1 MESHH
6 QKTELTPLQKAI
18 IALKE
23 ARNKIEALER
33 QKNEPI
39 AIIGMGCRFPG
50 GANSPEAFWE
60 LLSRGKEVI
69 VPVPSQRWDAEAY
82 YDENPDL
89 PNKTYA
95 RYGGFIDAV
104 DQFDPQFFGM
114 TPREAIALDPQQ
126 RLLLEVSWEAL
137 ENAGIAPQKLTG
149 TQTGVF
155 VGIGLDDYAKRQIK
169 QQIPIDAYTGS
180 GNAFCFASGRLS
192 YFLGLQGP
200 SLAIDTACSS
210 SLVTVHLACQSLRNR
225 ESNLALAGG
234 VSLML
239 SPEVTL
245 YLSKTRALSPDGRCK
260 TFDKDANGYVRGEGC
275 GIVVLKRFSDAI
287 SDGDNILGVIRGSA
301 VNQDGP
307 SSGLTVPNGAAQM
320 AVIRQALENAKVK
333 PEQISYLEAHGTGTA
348 LGDPIEVR
356 GINNVLCKDRSTD
369 NPLMVGSVKTNI
381 GHLEIAAGMASL
393 LKVILSLKN
402 QEIPP
407 HLHFKELN
415 PDLAAAATALKI
427 PTSSL
432 PWQRTEEPRRAGISA
447 FGLSGTNAHIIIEE
461 PPQLS
466 FNPSEVDRPA
476 HLLTLSAKSDDA
488 LDDLAQKWVNYL
500 EKNPQLNLADL
511 AFSAN
516 TGRGQFNHRLAILAK
531 STLEAKDSLTAFT
544 QKQPCLN
551 VFSQAVAK
559 SRQNKIAFLFTG
571 QGSQYADMGRQLYET
586 QPTFRHA
593 LEECDRLLQPY
604 LEKSL
609 LEVLYS
615 DSSLL
620 DQTAYTQPALFAIEY
635 ALYKL
640 WQSWGIKPDGVL
652 GHSVGEYVSAC
663 VAGVYSLEE
672 GIKLIAERG
681 RLMQSLPQKGAM
693 AAIFAPI
700 ETVKSVISPYGDQVE
715 IATINSSEN
724 IVISGDKEAIN
735 QIKAD
740 LESQSIEVR
749 LLKVSHAFHSGMM
762 QPILG
767 EFKVIA
773 GKITYKTPQLDWIS
787 TVTGEEISQ
796 AVTEDYWCQQVR
808 QCVQFAPA
816 IETLASQGYNLFIEI
831 GSHPILT
838 RLGQKT
844 LANPDY
850 LWLSSL
856 QRGQDDWQILLQ
868 SVAKLAVSGVN
879 IDWNGFD
886 KDYARLRLP
895 LPTYAFQKQPY
906 WLTVEAPGLRP
917 TQGTETV
924 EGQDLHQSQE
934 TETLGVPGL
943 RPTQKQNEIKAES
956 LESQLIA
963 LISKITGLNPQQ
975 LSLNVSLEADLGLDS
990 IMMTQLMNGLLSLIP
1005 EENRSQF
1012 SETFSLRHLMQVSNL
1027 QELLTILADW
1037 QQLEED
1043 NQAESLESQLIAL
1056 ISKIT
1061 GLNPQQLSLNV
1072 SLEADLGLDSIMMTQ
1087 LMNGLLSLIPE
1098 EQRSQFSE
1106 TFSLRHLMQVS
1117 NLQELLT
1124 LLQSHTSSPKPQ
1136 ISNPKPQTKNLKTQS
1151 SNLVPIL
1158 HSQIPLLMSYWSLNS
1173 NSLFTKVKIA
1183 GEFDLNIAQQAWKLL
1198 INRHPML
1205 RAQFQIPE
1213 DAACFAEYQLEVL
1226 ENPIPPEILVKDFT
1240 TLTPEEQGEKIEEE
1254 IYHWLN
1260 YNWSLTQW
1268 PLHGFSVLK
1277 LSDQIHQLFLGNEH
1291 LISDGLSNHVMMRE
1305 FLEIYRA
1312 LVAKETPNLPPTL
1325 TVEDYRKQV
1334 QLMNDWQDIEEDRA
1348 LAEYNNAVSGMSY
1361 RWQPKQQKNA
1371 QNHPLFYNQ
1380 KYVLSAETTSQL
1392 IDKTRQWRVPM
1403 NALLLGAFIKTMSQL
1418 DSKAENI
1425 VISIPTSGRIYPE
1438 VDATGVVSSF
1448 AQNLALTFAKPQ
1460 SDQDWPTFLSQIQQ
1474 IVQQHIGTGLDRAQ
1488 TRQMGTI
1495 FRDNITLENGKIP
1508 PHSLYLIQEAL
1519 KSNLYLP
1526 YTGQTHLQ
1534 TRYDT
1539 LSITD
1544 YQAGG
1549 MNATGTIDILQEI
1562 FNNRLHLFAS
1572 YDYHHF
1578 DLLLIDQLMTAYV
1591 SQIEELANLPVQDQV
1606 IIYHPSSIALNTEIE
1621 EMLRQI
1627 TSEICHWTIEED
1639 EISDDLEADLGLDSL
1654 ERIRLVTKLEGIYGK
1669 QYRQDLL
1676 NCRTLQEMAVIL
1688 APSQPSILNSYA

>member
-1 MESHH
+1 MDSHH
-6 QKTELTPLQKAI
+6 QKTELTPLQKAV

-104 DQFDPQFFGM
+104 DQFDAQFFGM

-200 SLAIDTACSS
+200 SLAIDTACST

-275 GIVVLKRFSDAI
+275 GMVVLKRFSDAI

-307 SSGLTVPNGAAQM
+307 SSGLTVPNGSAQM

-356 GINNVLCKDRSTD
+356 GINNILCKDRSTD

-415 PDLAAAATALKI
+415 PDLADAATSLKI

-488 LDDLAQKWVNYL
+488 LDDLAQKWVSYL

-511 AFSAN
+511 AFSAH

-663 VAGVYSLEE
+663 VAGVYSLED

-724 IVISGDKEAIN
+724 IVISGDQEAIN

-740 LESQSIEVR
+740 LESQSLEVR
-749 LLKVSHAFHSGMM
+749 LLQVSHAFHSGMM
-762 QPILG
+762 QPILA
-767 EFKVIA
+767 EFKAIA
-773 GKITYKTPQLDWIS
+773 AKISYKTPQLDWIS

-796 AVTEDYWCQQVR
+796 AVTDDYWCQQVR

-924 EGQDLHQSQE
+924 EEQDLHQSQE
-934 TETLGVPGL
+934 RETLGVPGL
-943 RPTQKQNEIKAES
+943 RPTQKQNETKAES

-963 LISKITGLNPQQ
+963 LISQ
-975 LSLNVSLEADLGLDS
+975 
-990 IMMTQLMNGLLSLIP
+990 
-1005 EENRSQF
+1005 
-1012 SETFSLRHLMQVSNL
+1012 
-1027 QELLTILADW
+1027 
-1037 QQLEED
+1037 
-1043 NQAESLESQLIAL
+1043 
-1056 ISKIT
+1056 IT

-1124 LLQSHTSSPKPQ
+1124 ILQSHTSSPKPQ
-1136 ISNPKPQTKNLKTQS
+1136 ISNPKPQTKNLQPQP

-1213 DAACFAEYQLEVL
+1213 DATCFADYQLEVL

-1277 LSDQIHQLFLGNEH
+1277 LSEQIHQLFLGNEH

-1312 LVAKETPNLPPTL
+1312 IVAKETPNLPPTL

-1371 QNHPLFYNQ
+1371 QKSPLFYNQ
-1380 KYVLSAETTSQL
+1380 KYLLSAETTSQL

-1403 NALLLGAFIKTMSQL
+1403 NALLLGAFLKTMSQI

-1425 VISIPTSGRIYPE
+1425 GISIPTSGRIYPE

-1448 AQNLALTFAKPQ
+1448 AQNLALSFAKPQ
-1460 SDQDWPTFLSQIQQ
+1460 SEQDWPTFLSQIQQ
-1474 IVQQHIGTGLDRAQ
+1474 TVQQHIGTGLDRAQ

-1495 FRDNITLENGKIP
+1495 FRDNITLEKGKIP
-1508 PHSLYLIQEAL
+1508 PHSLSLIQEAL

-1534 TRYDT
+1534 PQYDA

-1578 DLLLIDQLMTAYV
+1578 DLLLIEQLMTAYV

-1606 IIYHPSSIALNTEIE
+1606 LISHSSSISLNTEIE
-1621 EMLRQI
+1621 EMLRKI
-1627 TSEICHWTIEED
+1627 TSEICHWTIEE
-1639 EISDDLEADLGLDSL
+1639 EETSDDLEADLGLDSL

-1676 NCRTLQEMAVIL
+1676 NCRTLQEMAAIL
-1688 APSQPSILNSYA
+1688 APSQPSIVNSYW

>member
-1 MESHH
+1 MDSHH
-6 QKTELTPLQKAI
+6 QKTELTPLQKAV

-104 DQFDPQFFGM
+104 DQFDAQFFGM

-200 SLAIDTACSS
+200 SLAIDTACST

-275 GIVVLKRFSDAI
+275 GMVVLKRFSDAI

-307 SSGLTVPNGAAQM
+307 SSGLTVPNGSAQM

-356 GINNVLCKDRSTD
+356 GINNILCKDRSTD

-415 PDLAAAATALKI
+415 PDLADAATSLKI

-488 LDDLAQKWVNYL
+488 LDDLAQKWVSYL

-511 AFSAN
+511 AFSAH

-635 ALYKL
+635 ALYQL

-663 VAGVYSLEE
+663 VAGVYSLED

-740 LESQSIEVR
+740 LESQSLEVR
-749 LLKVSHAFHSGMM
+749 LLQVSHAFHSGMM
-762 QPILG
+762 QPILA
-767 EFKVIA
+767 EFKAIA
-773 GKITYKTPQLDWIS
+773 AKISYKTPQLDWIS

-796 AVTEDYWCQQVR
+796 AVTDDYWCQQVR

-924 EGQDLHQSQE
+924 EEQDLHQSQE
-934 TETLGVPGL
+934 RETLGVPGL
-943 RPTQKQNEIKAES
+943 RPTQKQNETKAES

-963 LISKITGLNPQQ
+963 LISQ
-975 LSLNVSLEADLGLDS
+975 
-990 IMMTQLMNGLLSLIP
+990 
-1005 EENRSQF
+1005 
-1012 SETFSLRHLMQVSNL
+1012 
-1027 QELLTILADW
+1027 
-1037 QQLEED
+1037 
-1043 NQAESLESQLIAL
+1043 
-1056 ISKIT
+1056 IT

-1124 LLQSHTSSPKPQ
+1124 ILQSHTSSPKPQ
-1136 ISNPKPQTKNLKTQS
+1136 ISNPKPQTKNLQPQP

-1213 DAACFAEYQLEVL
+1213 DATCFADYQLEVL

-1277 LSDQIHQLFLGNEH
+1277 LSEQIHQLFLGNEH

-1312 LVAKETPNLPPTL
+1312 IVAKETPNLPPTL

-1371 QNHPLFYNQ
+1371 QKFPLFYNQ
-1380 KYVLSAETTSQL
+1380 KYVLSAETTSKL

-1403 NALLLGAFIKTMSQL
+1403 NALLLGAFLKTMSQL

-1448 AQNLALTFAKPQ
+1448 AQNLALSFAKPQ
-1460 SDQDWPTFLSQIQQ
+1460 SEQDWPTFLSQIQQ
-1474 IVQQHIGTGLDRAQ
+1474 TVQQHIGTGLDRAQ

-1495 FRDNITLENGKIP
+1495 FRDNITLEKGKIP
-1508 PHSLYLIQEAL
+1508 PHSLSLIQEAL

-1534 TRYDT
+1534 PQYDA

-1578 DLLLIDQLMTAYV
+1578 DLLLIEQLMTAYV

-1606 IIYHPSSIALNTEIE
+1606 LISHSSSISLNTEIE
-1621 EMLRQI
+1621 EMLRKI
-1627 TSEICHWTIEED
+1627 TSEICHWTIEE
-1639 EISDDLEADLGLDSL
+1639 EETSDDLEADLGLDSL

-1676 NCRTLQEMAVIL
+1676 NCRTLQEMAAIL
-1688 APSQPSILNSYA
+1688 APSQPSIVNSYS

>member
-1 MESHH
+1 MDSHH
-6 QKTELTPLQKAI
+6 QKTELTPLQKAV

-60 LLSRGKEVI
+60 LLSRGKEAI

-200 SLAIDTACSS
+200 SLAIDTACST

-275 GIVVLKRFSDAI
+275 GMVVLKRFSDAI

-307 SSGLTVPNGAAQM
+307 SSGLTVPNGSAQM

-427 PTSSL
+427 PTASL

-511 AFSAN
+511 AFSAH

-635 ALYKL
+635 ALYQL

-663 VAGVYSLEE
+663 VAGVYSLED

-735 QIKAD
+735 RIKAD

-749 LLKVSHAFHSGMM
+749 LLQVSHAFHSGMM
-762 QPILG
+762 QPILA

-773 GKITYKTPQLDWIS
+773 AKISYKTPQLDWIS

-924 EGQDLHQSQE
+924 EEQDLHQSQE
-934 TETLGVPGL
+934 RETLGVPGL
-943 RPTQKQNEIKAES
+943 RPTQKQNETKAES

-963 LISKITGLNPQQ
+963 LISQ
-975 LSLNVSLEADLGLDS
+975 
-990 IMMTQLMNGLLSLIP
+990 
-1005 EENRSQF
+1005 
-1012 SETFSLRHLMQVSNL
+1012 
-1027 QELLTILADW
+1027 
-1037 QQLEED
+1037 
-1043 NQAESLESQLIAL
+1043 
-1056 ISKIT
+1056 IT

-1124 LLQSHTSSPKPQ
+1124 ILQSHTSSPKPQ
-1136 ISNPKPQTKNLKTQS
+1136 ISNPKPQTKNLKTQP

-1213 DAACFAEYQLEVL
+1213 DATCFADYQLEVL

-1240 TLTPEEQGEKIEEE
+1240 TLTPEKQGEKIEEE

-1312 LVAKETPNLPPTL
+1312 IVAKETPNLPPTL

-1371 QNHPLFYNQ
+1371 QKSPLFYNQ
-1380 KYVLSAETTSQL
+1380 KYLLSAETTSQL

-1403 NALLLGAFIKTMSQL
+1403 NALLLGAFLKTMSQL

-1448 AQNLALTFAKPQ
+1448 AQNLALSFAKPQ
-1460 SDQDWPTFLSQIQQ
+1460 SEQDWPTFLSQIQQ
-1474 IVQQHIGTGLDRAQ
+1474 TVQQHIGTGLDRAQ

-1495 FRDNITLENGKIP
+1495 FRDNITLEKGKIP
-1508 PHSLYLIQEAL
+1508 PHSLSLIQEAL

-1534 TRYDT
+1534 PQYDA

-1606 IIYHPSSIALNTEIE
+1606 IISHSSSISLNTEIE

-1676 NCRTLQEMAVIL
+1676 NCRTLQEMAAIL
-1688 APSQPSILNSYA
+1688 APSQPSILNSYR

>member
-1 MESHH
+1 
-6 QKTELTPLQKAI
+6 
-18 IALKE
+18 
-23 ARNKIEALER
+23 
-33 QKNEPI
+33 
-39 AIIGMGCRFPG
+39 MGCRFPG

-60 LLSRGKEVI
+60 LLSRGKEAI

-95 RYGGFIDAV
+95 RYGGFLDAV

-200 SLAIDTACSS
+200 SLAIDTACST

-275 GIVVLKRFSDAI
+275 GMVVLKRFSDAI

-307 SSGLTVPNGAAQM
+307 SSGLTVPNGSAQM

-356 GINNVLCKDRSTD
+356 GINNILCKDRSTD

-427 PTSSL
+427 PTASL

-551 VFSQAVAK
+551 VLSQAVAK

-724 IVISGDKEAIN
+724 IVISGDQEAIN

-762 QPILG
+762 QPILA

-773 GKITYKTPQLDWIS
+773 AKISYKTPQLDWIS

-934 TETLGVPGL
+934 RETLVAPGL
-943 RPTQKQNEIKAES
+943 RPTQKQNETKAES

-963 LISKITGLNPQQ
+963 LISQ
-975 LSLNVSLEADLGLDS
+975 
-990 IMMTQLMNGLLSLIP
+990 
-1005 EENRSQF
+1005 
-1012 SETFSLRHLMQVSNL
+1012 
-1027 QELLTILADW
+1027 
-1037 QQLEED
+1037 
-1043 NQAESLESQLIAL
+1043 
-1056 ISKIT
+1056 IT

-1124 LLQSHTSSPKPQ
+1124 IIQSHTSSPKPQ
-1136 ISNPKPQTKNLKTQS
+1136 ISNPKPQTKNLKPQP

-1213 DAACFAEYQLEVL
+1213 DATCFADYQLEVL

-1312 LVAKETPNLPPTL
+1312 IVAKETPNLPPTL

-1371 QNHPLFYNQ
+1371 QKSPLFYNQ
-1380 KYVLSAETTSQL
+1380 KYLLSAETTSQL

-1403 NALLLGAFIKTMSQL
+1403 NALLLGAFIKTMSQI

-1425 VISIPTSGRIYPE
+1425 GISIPTSGRIYPE

-1448 AQNLALTFAKPQ
+1448 AQNLALSFAKPQ
-1460 SDQDWPTFLSQIQQ
+1460 SEQDWPTFLSQIQQ
-1474 IVQQHIGTGLDRAQ
+1474 TVQQHIGTGLDRAQ

-1495 FRDNITLENGKIP
+1495 FRDNITLEKGKIP
-1508 PHSLYLIQEAL
+1508 PHSLSLIQEAL

-1534 TRYDT
+1534 PQYDA

-1606 IIYHPSSIALNTEIE
+1606 IISHSSSISLNTEIE

-1676 NCRTLQEMAVIL
+1676 NCRTLQEMAAIL
-1688 APSQPSILNSYA
+1688 APSQPSIVNSYS

>member
-1 MESHH
+1 MDSHH
-6 QKTELTPLQKAI
+6 QKTELTPLQKAV

-60 LLSRGKEVI
+60 LLSRGKEAI

-95 RYGGFIDAV
+95 RYGGFLDAV

-200 SLAIDTACSS
+200 SLAIDTACST

-275 GIVVLKRFSDAI
+275 GMVVLKRFSDAI

-307 SSGLTVPNGAAQM
+307 SSGLTVPNGSAQM

-427 PTSSL
+427 PTASL

-724 IVISGDKEAIN
+724 IVISGDQEAIN

-762 QPILG
+762 QPILA

-773 GKITYKTPQLDWIS
+773 AKISYKTPQLDWIS

-934 TETLGVPGL
+934 RETLVAPGL
-943 RPTQKQNEIKAES
+943 RPTQKQNETKAES

-963 LISKITGLNPQQ
+963 LISQ
-975 LSLNVSLEADLGLDS
+975 
-990 IMMTQLMNGLLSLIP
+990 
-1005 EENRSQF
+1005 
-1012 SETFSLRHLMQVSNL
+1012 
-1027 QELLTILADW
+1027 
-1037 QQLEED
+1037 
-1043 NQAESLESQLIAL
+1043 
-1056 ISKIT
+1056 IT

-1124 LLQSHTSSPKPQ
+1124 ILQSHTSSPKPQ
-1136 ISNPKPQTKNLKTQS
+1136 ISNPKPQTKNLKPQP

-1213 DAACFAEYQLEVL
+1213 DATCFADYQLEVL

-1312 LVAKETPNLPPTL
+1312 IVAKETPNLPPTL

-1371 QNHPLFYNQ
+1371 QKSPLFYNQ
-1380 KYVLSAETTSQL
+1380 KYLLSAETTSQL

-1403 NALLLGAFIKTMSQL
+1403 NALLLGAFLKTMSQI

-1448 AQNLALTFAKPQ
+1448 AQNLALSFAKPQ
-1460 SDQDWPTFLSQIQQ
+1460 SEQDWPTFLSQIQQ
-1474 IVQQHIGTGLDRAQ
+1474 TVQQHIGTGLDRAQ

-1495 FRDNITLENGKIP
+1495 FRDNITLEKGKIP
-1508 PHSLYLIQEAL
+1508 PHSLSLIQEAL

-1534 TRYDT
+1534 PQYDA

-1606 IIYHPSSIALNTEIE
+1606 IISHSSSISLNTEIE

-1676 NCRTLQEMAVIL
+1676 NCRTLQEMAAIL
-1688 APSQPSILNSYA
+1688 APSQPSIVNSYS

>member
-1 MESHH
+1 MDSHH
-6 QKTELTPLQKAI
+6 QKTELTPLQKAV

-104 DQFDPQFFGM
+104 DQFDAQFFGM

-200 SLAIDTACSS
+200 SLAIDTACST

-275 GIVVLKRFSDAI
+275 GMVVLKRFSDAI

-307 SSGLTVPNGAAQM
+307 SSGLTVPNGSAQM

-356 GINNVLCKDRSTD
+356 GINNILCKDRSTD

-415 PDLAAAATALKI
+415 PDLADAATSLKI

-488 LDDLAQKWVNYL
+488 LDDLAQKWVSYL

-511 AFSAN
+511 AFSAH

-544 QKQPCLN
+544 QKQPCFN

-635 ALYKL
+635 ALYQL

-663 VAGVYSLEE
+663 VAGVYSLED

-724 IVISGDKEAIN
+724 IVISGDQEAIN

-740 LESQSIEVR
+740 LESQSLEVR
-749 LLKVSHAFHSGMM
+749 LLQVSHAFHSGMM
-762 QPILG
+762 QPILA
-767 EFKVIA
+767 EFKAIA
-773 GKITYKTPQLDWIS
+773 AKISYKTPQLDWIS

-796 AVTEDYWCQQVR
+796 AVTDDYWCQQVR

-924 EGQDLHQSQE
+924 EEQDLHQSQE
-934 TETLGVPGL
+934 RETLGVPGL
-943 RPTQKQNEIKAES
+943 RPTQKQNETKAES

-963 LISKITGLNPQQ
+963 LISQ
-975 LSLNVSLEADLGLDS
+975 
-990 IMMTQLMNGLLSLIP
+990 
-1005 EENRSQF
+1005 
-1012 SETFSLRHLMQVSNL
+1012 
-1027 QELLTILADW
+1027 
-1037 QQLEED
+1037 
-1043 NQAESLESQLIAL
+1043 
-1056 ISKIT
+1056 IT

-1124 LLQSHTSSPKPQ
+1124 ILQSHTSSPKPQ
-1136 ISNPKPQTKNLKTQS
+1136 ISNPKPQTKNLQPQP

-1213 DAACFAEYQLEVL
+1213 DATCFADYQLEVL

-1277 LSDQIHQLFLGNEH
+1277 LSEQIHQLFLGNEH

-1312 LVAKETPNLPPTL
+1312 IVAKETPNLPPTL

-1334 QLMNDWQDIEEDRA
+1334 QLMNDWQDLEEDRA

-1371 QNHPLFYNQ
+1371 QKFPLFYNQ
-1380 KYVLSAETTSQL
+1380 KYVLSAETTSKL

-1403 NALLLGAFIKTMSQL
+1403 NALLLGAFLKTMSQI

-1425 VISIPTSGRIYPE
+1425 GISIPTSGRIYPE

-1448 AQNLALTFAKPQ
+1448 AQNLALSFAQPE
-1460 SDQDWPTFLSQIQQ
+1460 SEQDWPTFLSQIQQ
-1474 IVQQHIGTGLDRAQ
+1474 TVQQHIGTGLDRAQ

-1495 FRDNITLENGKIP
+1495 FRDNITLEKGKIP
-1508 PHSLYLIQEAL
+1508 PHSLSLIQEAL

-1534 TRYDT
+1534 PQYDA

-1578 DLLLIDQLMTAYV
+1578 DLLLIEQLMTAYV

-1606 IIYHPSSIALNTEIE
+1606 LISHSSSISLNTEIE
-1621 EMLRQI
+1621 EMLRKI
-1627 TSEICHWTIEED
+1627 TSEICHWTIEE
-1639 EISDDLEADLGLDSL
+1639 EETSDDLEADLGLDSL

-1676 NCRTLQEMAVIL
+1676 NCRTLQEMAAIL
-1688 APSQPSILNSYA
+1688 APSQPSIVNSYW

>member
-1 MESHH
+1 MGSHH
-6 QKTELTPLQKAI
+6 QKTELTPLQKAV

-104 DQFDPQFFGM
+104 DQFDAQFFGM

-200 SLAIDTACSS
+200 SLAIDTACST

-275 GIVVLKRFSDAI
+275 GMVVLKRFSDAI

-307 SSGLTVPNGAAQM
+307 SSGLTVPNGSAQM

-356 GINNVLCKDRSTD
+356 GINNILCKDRSTD

-427 PTSSL
+427 PTASL

-488 LDDLAQKWVNYL
+488 LDDLAQKWVSYL

-511 AFSAN
+511 AFSAH

-663 VAGVYSLEE
+663 VAGVYSLED

-724 IVISGDKEAIN
+724 IVISGDQEAIN

-740 LESQSIEVR
+740 LESQSLEVR
-749 LLKVSHAFHSGMM
+749 LLQVSHAFHSGMM
-762 QPILG
+762 QPILA
-767 EFKVIA
+767 EFKAIA
-773 GKITYKTPQLDWIS
+773 AKISYKTPQLDWIS

-796 AVTEDYWCQQVR
+796 AVTDDYWCQQVR

-924 EGQDLHQSQE
+924 EEQDLHQSQE
-934 TETLGVPGL
+934 RETLGVPGL
-943 RPTQKQNEIKAES
+943 RPTQKQNETKAES

-963 LISKITGLNPQQ
+963 LISQ
-975 LSLNVSLEADLGLDS
+975 
-990 IMMTQLMNGLLSLIP
+990 
-1005 EENRSQF
+1005 
-1012 SETFSLRHLMQVSNL
+1012 
-1027 QELLTILADW
+1027 
-1037 QQLEED
+1037 
-1043 NQAESLESQLIAL
+1043 
-1056 ISKIT
+1056 IT

-1124 LLQSHTSSPKPQ
+1124 ILQSHTSSPKPQ
-1136 ISNPKPQTKNLKTQS
+1136 ISNPKPQTKNLQPQP

-1213 DAACFAEYQLEVL
+1213 DATCFADYQLEVL

-1277 LSDQIHQLFLGNEH
+1277 LSEQIHQLFLGNEH
-1291 LISDGLSNHVMMRE
+1291 LISDGLSNHVMIRE

-1312 LVAKETPNLPPTL
+1312 IVAKETPNLPPTL

-1371 QNHPLFYNQ
+1371 QKFPLFYNQ
-1380 KYVLSAETTSQL
+1380 KYVLSGETTSKL

-1403 NALLLGAFIKTMSQL
+1403 NALLLGAFLKTMSQI

-1448 AQNLALTFAKPQ
+1448 AQNLALSFAQPE
-1460 SDQDWPTFLSQIQQ
+1460 SEQDWPTFLSQIQQ
-1474 IVQQHIGTGLDRAQ
+1474 TVQQHIGTGLDRAQ

-1495 FRDNITLENGKIP
+1495 FRDNITLEKGKIP
-1508 PHSLYLIQEAL
+1508 PHSLSLIQEAL

-1534 TRYDT
+1534 PQYDA

-1578 DLLLIDQLMTAYV
+1578 DLLLIEQLMTAYV

-1606 IIYHPSSIALNTEIE
+1606 LISHSSSISLNTEIE
-1621 EMLRQI
+1621 EMLRKI
-1627 TSEICHWTIEED
+1627 TSEICHWTIEE
-1639 EISDDLEADLGLDSL
+1639 EETSDDLEADLGLDSL

-1676 NCRTLQEMAVIL
+1676 NCRTLQEMAAIL
-1688 APSQPSILNSYA
+1688 APSQPSIVNSYW

>member
-1 MESHH
+1 MDSHH
-6 QKTELTPLQKAI
+6 QKTELTPLQKAV

-104 DQFDPQFFGM
+104 DQFDAQFFGM

-200 SLAIDTACSS
+200 SLAIDTACST

-275 GIVVLKRFSDAI
+275 GMVVLKRFSDAI

-307 SSGLTVPNGAAQM
+307 SSGLTVPNGSAQM

-356 GINNVLCKDRSTD
+356 GINNILCKDRSTD

-415 PDLAAAATALKI
+415 PDLADAATSLKI

-488 LDDLAQKWVNYL
+488 LDDLAQKWVSYL

-511 AFSAN
+511 AFSAH

-635 ALYKL
+635 ALYQL

-663 VAGVYSLEE
+663 VAGVYSLED

-724 IVISGDKEAIN
+724 IVISGDQEAIN

-740 LESQSIEVR
+740 LESQSLEVR
-749 LLKVSHAFHSGMM
+749 LLQVSHAFHSGMM
-762 QPILG
+762 QPILA
-767 EFKVIA
+767 EFKAIA
-773 GKITYKTPQLDWIS
+773 AKISYKTPQLDWIS

-796 AVTEDYWCQQVR
+796 AVTDDYWCQQVR

-924 EGQDLHQSQE
+924 EEQDLHQSQE
-934 TETLGVPGL
+934 RETLGVPGL
-943 RPTQKQNEIKAES
+943 RPTQKQNETKAES

-963 LISKITGLNPQQ
+963 LISQ
-975 LSLNVSLEADLGLDS
+975 
-990 IMMTQLMNGLLSLIP
+990 
-1005 EENRSQF
+1005 
-1012 SETFSLRHLMQVSNL
+1012 
-1027 QELLTILADW
+1027 
-1037 QQLEED
+1037 
-1043 NQAESLESQLIAL
+1043 
-1056 ISKIT
+1056 IT

-1124 LLQSHTSSPKPQ
+1124 ILQSHTSSPKPQ
-1136 ISNPKPQTKNLKTQS
+1136 ISNPKPQTKNLQPQP

-1213 DAACFAEYQLEVL
+1213 DATCFADYQLEVL

-1240 TLTPEEQGEKIEEE
+1240 TLTPEKQGEKIEEE

-1277 LSDQIHQLFLGNEH
+1277 LSEQIHQLFLGNEH

-1312 LVAKETPNLPPTL
+1312 IVAKETPNLPPTL

-1371 QNHPLFYNQ
+1371 QKFPLFYNQ
-1380 KYVLSAETTSQL
+1380 KYVLSAETTSKL

-1403 NALLLGAFIKTMSQL
+1403 NALLLGAFLKTMSQL

-1448 AQNLALTFAKPQ
+1448 AQNLALSFAQPE
-1460 SDQDWPTFLSQIQQ
+1460 SEQDWPTFLSQIQQ
-1474 IVQQHIGTGLDRAQ
+1474 TVQQHIGTGLDRAQ

-1495 FRDNITLENGKIP
+1495 FRDNITLEKGKIP
-1508 PHSLYLIQEAL
+1508 PHSLSLIQEAL

-1534 TRYDT
+1534 PQYDA

-1578 DLLLIDQLMTAYV
+1578 DLLLIEQLMTAYV

-1606 IIYHPSSIALNTEIE
+1606 LISHSSSISLNTEIE
-1621 EMLRQI
+1621 EMLRKI
-1627 TSEICHWTIEED
+1627 TSEICHWTIEE
-1639 EISDDLEADLGLDSL
+1639 EETSDDLEADLGLDSL

-1676 NCRTLQEMAVIL
+1676 NCRTLQEMAAIL
-1688 APSQPSILNSYA
+1688 APSQPSIVNSYW

>member
-1 MESHH
+1 MGSHH
-6 QKTELTPLQKAI
+6 QKTELTPLQKAV

-60 LLSRGKEVI
+60 LLSRGKEAI

-95 RYGGFIDAV
+95 RYGGFLDAV

-200 SLAIDTACSS
+200 SLAIDTACST

-275 GIVVLKRFSDAI
+275 GMVVLKRFSDAI

-307 SSGLTVPNGAAQM
+307 SSGLTVPNGSAQM

-427 PTSSL
+427 PTASL

-724 IVISGDKEAIN
+724 IVISGDQEAIN

-762 QPILG
+762 QPILA

-773 GKITYKTPQLDWIS
+773 AKISYKTPQLDWIS

-934 TETLGVPGL
+934 RETVVAPGL
-943 RPTQKQNEIKAES
+943 RPTQKQNETKAES

-963 LISKITGLNPQQ
+963 LISQ
-975 LSLNVSLEADLGLDS
+975 
-990 IMMTQLMNGLLSLIP
+990 
-1005 EENRSQF
+1005 
-1012 SETFSLRHLMQVSNL
+1012 
-1027 QELLTILADW
+1027 
-1037 QQLEED
+1037 
-1043 NQAESLESQLIAL
+1043 
-1056 ISKIT
+1056 IT

-1124 LLQSHTSSPKPQ
+1124 ILQSHTSSPKPQ
-1136 ISNPKPQTKNLKTQS
+1136 ISNPKPQTKNLQPQP

-1158 HSQIPLLMSYWSLNS
+1158 HSQLPLLMSYWSLNS

-1213 DAACFAEYQLEVL
+1213 DATCFADYQLEVL

-1312 LVAKETPNLPPTL
+1312 IVAKETPNLPPTL

-1371 QNHPLFYNQ
+1371 QKSPLFYNQ
-1380 KYVLSAETTSQL
+1380 KYLLSAETTSQL

-1403 NALLLGAFIKTMSQL
+1403 NALLLGAFLKTMSQI

-1425 VISIPTSGRIYPE
+1425 GISIPTSGRIYPE

-1448 AQNLALTFAKPQ
+1448 AQNLALSFAKPQ
-1460 SDQDWPTFLSQIQQ
+1460 SEQDWPTFLSQIQQ
-1474 IVQQHIGTGLDRAQ
+1474 TVQQHIGTGLDRAQ

-1495 FRDNITLENGKIP
+1495 FRDNITLEKGKIP
-1508 PHSLYLIQEAL
+1508 PHSLSLIQEAL

-1534 TRYDT
+1534 PQYDA

-1606 IIYHPSSIALNTEIE
+1606 IISHSSSISLNTEIE

-1676 NCRTLQEMAVIL
+1676 NCRTLQEMAAIL
-1688 APSQPSILNSYA
+1688 APSQPSIVNSYS

>member
-1 MESHH
+1 MDSHH
-6 QKTELTPLQKAI
+6 QKTELTPLQKAV

-104 DQFDPQFFGM
+104 DQFDAQFFGM

-200 SLAIDTACSS
+200 SLAIDTACST

-275 GIVVLKRFSDAI
+275 GMVVLKRFSDAI

-307 SSGLTVPNGAAQM
+307 SSGLTVPNGSAQM

-356 GINNVLCKDRSTD
+356 GINNILCKDRSTD

-415 PDLAAAATALKI
+415 PDLADAATSLKI

-488 LDDLAQKWVNYL
+488 LDDLAQKWVSYL

-511 AFSAN
+511 AFSAH

-663 VAGVYSLEE
+663 VAGVYSLED

-724 IVISGDKEAIN
+724 IVISGDQEAIN

-740 LESQSIEVR
+740 LESQSLEVR
-749 LLKVSHAFHSGMM
+749 LLQVSHAFHSGMM
-762 QPILG
+762 QPILA
-767 EFKVIA
+767 EFKAIA
-773 GKITYKTPQLDWIS
+773 AKISYKTPQLDWIS

-796 AVTEDYWCQQVR
+796 AVTDDYWCQQVR

-924 EGQDLHQSQE
+924 EEQDLHQSQE
-934 TETLGVPGL
+934 RETLGVPGL
-943 RPTQKQNEIKAES
+943 RPTQKQNETKAES

-963 LISKITGLNPQQ
+963 LISQ
-975 LSLNVSLEADLGLDS
+975 
-990 IMMTQLMNGLLSLIP
+990 
-1005 EENRSQF
+1005 
-1012 SETFSLRHLMQVSNL
+1012 
-1027 QELLTILADW
+1027 
-1037 QQLEED
+1037 
-1043 NQAESLESQLIAL
+1043 
-1056 ISKIT
+1056 IT

-1124 LLQSHTSSPKPQ
+1124 ILQSHTSSPKPQ
-1136 ISNPKPQTKNLKTQS
+1136 ISNPKPQTKNLQPQP

-1213 DAACFAEYQLEVL
+1213 DATCFADYQLEVL

-1240 TLTPEEQGEKIEEE
+1240 TLTPEKQGEKIEEE

-1277 LSDQIHQLFLGNEH
+1277 LSEQIHQLFLGNEH

-1312 LVAKETPNLPPTL
+1312 IVAKETPNLPPTL

-1334 QLMNDWQDIEEDRA
+1334 QLMNDWQDLEEDRA

-1371 QNHPLFYNQ
+1371 QKFPLFYNQ
-1380 KYVLSAETTSQL
+1380 KYVLSAETTSKL

-1403 NALLLGAFIKTMSQL
+1403 NALLLGAFLKTMSQL

-1448 AQNLALTFAKPQ
+1448 AQNLALSFAQPE
-1460 SDQDWPTFLSQIQQ
+1460 SEQDWPTFLSQIQQ
-1474 IVQQHIGTGLDRAQ
+1474 TVQQHIGTGLDRAQ

-1495 FRDNITLENGKIP
+1495 FRDNITLEKGKIP
-1508 PHSLYLIQEAL
+1508 PHSLSLIQEAL

-1534 TRYDT
+1534 PQYDA

-1578 DLLLIDQLMTAYV
+1578 DLLLIEQLMTAYV

-1606 IIYHPSSIALNTEIE
+1606 LISHSSSISFNTEIE

-1627 TSEICHWTIEED
+1627 TSEICHWTIEE
-1639 EISDDLEADLGLDSL
+1639 EETSDDLEADLGLDSL

-1676 NCRTLQEMAVIL
+1676 NCRTLQEMAAIL
-1688 APSQPSILNSYA
+1688 APSQPSIVNSYW

>member
-1 MESHH
+1 MDSHH
-6 QKTELTPLQKAI
+6 QKTELTPLQKAV

-60 LLSRGKEVI
+60 LLSRGKEAI

-275 GIVVLKRFSDAI
+275 GMVVLKRFSDAI

-356 GINNVLCKDRSTD
+356 GINNILCKDRSTD

-415 PDLAAAATALKI
+415 PDLADAATSLKI

-724 IVISGDKEAIN
+724 IVISGDQEAIN

-762 QPILG
+762 QPILA

-773 GKITYKTPQLDWIS
+773 AKISYKTPQLDWIS

-934 TETLGVPGL
+934 RETVVAPGL
-943 RPTQKQNEIKAES
+943 RPTQKQNETKAES

-963 LISKITGLNPQQ
+963 LISQ
-975 LSLNVSLEADLGLDS
+975 
-990 IMMTQLMNGLLSLIP
+990 
-1005 EENRSQF
+1005 
-1012 SETFSLRHLMQVSNL
+1012 
-1027 QELLTILADW
+1027 
-1037 QQLEED
+1037 
-1043 NQAESLESQLIAL
+1043 
-1056 ISKIT
+1056 IT

-1124 LLQSHTSSPKPQ
+1124 ILQSHTSSPKPQ
-1136 ISNPKPQTKNLKTQS
+1136 ISNPKPQTKNLKPQP

-1213 DAACFAEYQLEVL
+1213 DATCFADYQLEVL

-1312 LVAKETPNLPPTL
+1312 IVAKETPNLPPTL

-1371 QNHPLFYNQ
+1371 QKSPLFYNQ
-1380 KYVLSAETTSQL
+1380 KYLLSAETTSQL

-1403 NALLLGAFIKTMSQL
+1403 NALLLGAFLKTMSQI

-1425 VISIPTSGRIYPE
+1425 GISIPTSGRIYPE

-1448 AQNLALTFAKPQ
+1448 AQNLALSFAKPQ
-1460 SDQDWPTFLSQIQQ
+1460 SEQDWPTFLSQIQQ
-1474 IVQQHIGTGLDRAQ
+1474 TVQQHIGTGLDRAQ

-1495 FRDNITLENGKIP
+1495 FRDNITLEKGKIP
-1508 PHSLYLIQEAL
+1508 PHSLSLIQEAL

-1534 TRYDT
+1534 PQYDA

-1606 IIYHPSSIALNTEIE
+1606 IISHSSSIYLNTEIE

-1627 TSEICHWTIEED
+1627 TSEICHWTIEE
-1639 EISDDLEADLGLDSL
+1639 EEMSDDLEADLGLDSL

-1676 NCRTLQEMAVIL
+1676 NCRTLQEMAAIL
-1688 APSQPSILNSYA
+1688 APSQPSIVNSYS

>member
-1 MESHH
+1 MDSHH
-6 QKTELTPLQKAI
+6 QKTELTPLQKAV

-104 DQFDPQFFGM
+104 DQFDAQFFGM

-200 SLAIDTACSS
+200 SLAIDTACST

-275 GIVVLKRFSDAI
+275 GMVVLKRFSDAI

-307 SSGLTVPNGAAQM
+307 SSGLTVPNGSAQM

-356 GINNVLCKDRSTD
+356 GINNILCKDRSTD

-415 PDLAAAATALKI
+415 PDLADAATSLKI

-488 LDDLAQKWVNYL
+488 LDDLAQKWVSYL

-511 AFSAN
+511 AFSAH

-663 VAGVYSLEE
+663 VAGVYSLED

-724 IVISGDKEAIN
+724 IVISGDQEAIN

-740 LESQSIEVR
+740 LESQSLEVR
-749 LLKVSHAFHSGMM
+749 LLQVSHAFHSGMM
-762 QPILG
+762 QPILA
-767 EFKVIA
+767 EFKAIA
-773 GKITYKTPQLDWIS
+773 AKISYKTPQLDWIS

-796 AVTEDYWCQQVR
+796 AVTDDYWCQQVR

-924 EGQDLHQSQE
+924 EEQDLHQSQE
-934 TETLGVPGL
+934 RETLGVPGL
-943 RPTQKQNEIKAES
+943 RPTQKQNETKAES

-963 LISKITGLNPQQ
+963 LISQ
-975 LSLNVSLEADLGLDS
+975 
-990 IMMTQLMNGLLSLIP
+990 
-1005 EENRSQF
+1005 
-1012 SETFSLRHLMQVSNL
+1012 
-1027 QELLTILADW
+1027 
-1037 QQLEED
+1037 
-1043 NQAESLESQLIAL
+1043 
-1056 ISKIT
+1056 IT

-1124 LLQSHTSSPKPQ
+1124 ILQSHTSSPKPQ
-1136 ISNPKPQTKNLKTQS
+1136 ISNPKPQTKNLQPQP

-1213 DAACFAEYQLEVL
+1213 DATCFADYQLEVL

-1277 LSDQIHQLFLGNEH
+1277 LSEQIHQLFLGNEH

-1312 LVAKETPNLPPTL
+1312 IVAKETPNLPPTL

-1371 QNHPLFYNQ
+1371 QKFPLFYNQ
-1380 KYVLSAETTSQL
+1380 KYVLSAETTSKL

-1403 NALLLGAFIKTMSQL
+1403 NALLLGAFLKTMSQI

-1425 VISIPTSGRIYPE
+1425 GISIPTSGRIYPE

-1448 AQNLALTFAKPQ
+1448 AQNLALSFAKPQ
-1460 SDQDWPTFLSQIQQ
+1460 SEQDWPTFLSQIQQ
-1474 IVQQHIGTGLDRAQ
+1474 TVQQHIGTGLDRAQ

-1495 FRDNITLENGKIP
+1495 FRDNITLEKGKIP
-1508 PHSLYLIQEAL
+1508 PHSLSLIQEAL

-1534 TRYDT
+1534 PQYDA

-1578 DLLLIDQLMTAYV
+1578 DLLLIEQLMTAYV

-1606 IIYHPSSIALNTEIE
+1606 LISHSSSISLNTEIE
-1621 EMLRQI
+1621 EMLRKI
-1627 TSEICHWTIEED
+1627 TSEICHWTIEE
-1639 EISDDLEADLGLDSL
+1639 EETSDDLEADLGLDSL

-1676 NCRTLQEMAVIL
+1676 NCRTLQEMAAIL
-1688 APSQPSILNSYA
+1688 APSQPSIVNSYW

>member
-1 MESHH
+1 MDSHH
-6 QKTELTPLQKAI
+6 QKTELTPLQKAV

-104 DQFDPQFFGM
+104 DQFDAQFFGM

-200 SLAIDTACSS
+200 SLAIDTACST

-275 GIVVLKRFSDAI
+275 GMVVLKRFSDAI

-307 SSGLTVPNGAAQM
+307 SSGLTVPNGSAQM

-356 GINNVLCKDRSTD
+356 GINNILCKDRSTD

-415 PDLAAAATALKI
+415 PDLADAATSLKI

-488 LDDLAQKWVNYL
+488 LDDLAQKWVSYL

-511 AFSAN
+511 AFSAH

-635 ALYKL
+635 ALYQL

-663 VAGVYSLEE
+663 VAGVYSLED

-724 IVISGDKEAIN
+724 IVISGDQEAIN

-740 LESQSIEVR
+740 LESQSLEVR
-749 LLKVSHAFHSGMM
+749 LLQVSHAFHSGMM
-762 QPILG
+762 QPILA
-767 EFKVIA
+767 EFKAIA
-773 GKITYKTPQLDWIS
+773 AKISYKTPQLDWIS

-796 AVTEDYWCQQVR
+796 AVTDDYWCQQVR

-924 EGQDLHQSQE
+924 EEQDLHQSQE
-934 TETLGVPGL
+934 RETLGVPGL
-943 RPTQKQNEIKAES
+943 RPTQKQNETKAES

-963 LISKITGLNPQQ
+963 LISQ
-975 LSLNVSLEADLGLDS
+975 
-990 IMMTQLMNGLLSLIP
+990 
-1005 EENRSQF
+1005 
-1012 SETFSLRHLMQVSNL
+1012 
-1027 QELLTILADW
+1027 
-1037 QQLEED
+1037 
-1043 NQAESLESQLIAL
+1043 
-1056 ISKIT
+1056 IT

-1124 LLQSHTSSPKPQ
+1124 ILQSHTSSPKPQ
-1136 ISNPKPQTKNLKTQS
+1136 IYNPKPQTKNLQPQP

-1213 DAACFAEYQLEVL
+1213 DATCFADYQLEVL

-1240 TLTPEEQGEKIEEE
+1240 TLTPEKQGEKIEEE

-1277 LSDQIHQLFLGNEH
+1277 LSEQIHQLFLGNEH

-1312 LVAKETPNLPPTL
+1312 IVAKETPNLPPTL

-1371 QNHPLFYNQ
+1371 QKFPLFYNQ
-1380 KYVLSAETTSQL
+1380 KYVLSAETTSKL

-1403 NALLLGAFIKTMSQL
+1403 NALLLGAFLKTMSQL

-1448 AQNLALTFAKPQ
+1448 AQNLALSFAKPQ
-1460 SDQDWPTFLSQIQQ
+1460 SEQDWPTFLSQIQQ
-1474 IVQQHIGTGLDRAQ
+1474 TVQQHIGTGLDRAQ

-1495 FRDNITLENGKIP
+1495 FRDNITLEKGKIP
-1508 PHSLYLIQEAL
+1508 PHSLSLIQEAL

-1534 TRYDT
+1534 PQYDA

-1578 DLLLIDQLMTAYV
+1578 DLLLIEQLMTAYV

-1606 IIYHPSSIALNTEIE
+1606 LISHSSSISLNTEIE
-1621 EMLRQI
+1621 EMLRKI
-1627 TSEICHWTIEED
+1627 TSEICHWTIEE
-1639 EISDDLEADLGLDSL
+1639 EETSDDLEADLGLDSL

-1676 NCRTLQEMAVIL
+1676 NCRTLQEMAAIL
-1688 APSQPSILNSYA
+1688 APSQPSIVNSYW

>member
-1 MESHH
+1 MDSHH
-6 QKTELTPLQKAI
+6 QKTELTPLQKAV

-95 RYGGFIDAV
+95 RYGGFLDAV

-200 SLAIDTACSS
+200 SLAIDTACST

-275 GIVVLKRFSDAI
+275 GMVVLKRFSDAI

-307 SSGLTVPNGAAQM
+307 SSGLTVPNGSAQM

-356 GINNVLCKDRSTD
+356 GINNILCKDRSTD

-415 PDLAAAATALKI
+415 PDLADAATSLKI

-488 LDDLAQKWVNYL
+488 LDDLAQKWVSYL

-511 AFSAN
+511 AFSAH

-635 ALYKL
+635 ALYQL

-724 IVISGDKEAIN
+724 IVISGDQEAIN

-740 LESQSIEVR
+740 LESQSLEVR
-749 LLKVSHAFHSGMM
+749 LLQVSHAFHSGMM
-762 QPILG
+762 QPILA
-767 EFKVIA
+767 EFKAIA
-773 GKITYKTPQLDWIS
+773 AKISYKTPQLDWIS

-796 AVTEDYWCQQVR
+796 AVTDDYWCQQVR

-924 EGQDLHQSQE
+924 EEQDLHQSQE
-934 TETLGVPGL
+934 RETLGVPGL
-943 RPTQKQNEIKAES
+943 RPTQKQNETKAES

-963 LISKITGLNPQQ
+963 LISQ
-975 LSLNVSLEADLGLDS
+975 
-990 IMMTQLMNGLLSLIP
+990 
-1005 EENRSQF
+1005 
-1012 SETFSLRHLMQVSNL
+1012 
-1027 QELLTILADW
+1027 
-1037 QQLEED
+1037 
-1043 NQAESLESQLIAL
+1043 
-1056 ISKIT
+1056 IT

-1124 LLQSHTSSPKPQ
+1124 ILQSHTSSPKPQ
-1136 ISNPKPQTKNLKTQS
+1136 ISNPKPQTKNLQPQP

-1213 DAACFAEYQLEVL
+1213 DATCFADYQLEVL

-1240 TLTPEEQGEKIEEE
+1240 TLTPEKQGEKIEEE

-1277 LSDQIHQLFLGNEH
+1277 LSEQIHQLFLGNEH

-1312 LVAKETPNLPPTL
+1312 IVAKETPNLPPTL

-1371 QNHPLFYNQ
+1371 QKFPLFYNQ
-1380 KYVLSAETTSQL
+1380 KYVLSAETTSKL

-1403 NALLLGAFIKTMSQL
+1403 NALLLGAFLKTMSQL

-1425 VISIPTSGRIYPE
+1425 GISIPTSGRIYPE

-1448 AQNLALTFAKPQ
+1448 AQNLALSFAKPQ
-1460 SDQDWPTFLSQIQQ
+1460 SEQDWPTFLSQIQQ
-1474 IVQQHIGTGLDRAQ
+1474 TVQQHIGTGLDRAQ

-1495 FRDNITLENGKIP
+1495 FRDNITLEKGKIP
-1508 PHSLYLIQEAL
+1508 PHSLSLIQEAL

-1534 TRYDT
+1534 PQYDA

-1578 DLLLIDQLMTAYV
+1578 DLLLIEQLMTAYV

-1606 IIYHPSSIALNTEIE
+1606 LISHSSSISLNTEIE
-1621 EMLRQI
+1621 EMLRKI
-1627 TSEICHWTIEED
+1627 TSEICHWTIEE
-1639 EISDDLEADLGLDSL
+1639 EETSDDLEADLGLDSL

-1676 NCRTLQEMAVIL
+1676 NCRTLQEMAAIL
-1688 APSQPSILNSYA
+1688 APSQPSIVNSYW

>member
-1 MESHH
+1 MDSHH
-6 QKTELTPLQKAI
+6 QKTELTPLQKAV

-60 LLSRGKEVI
+60 LLSRGKEAI

-95 RYGGFIDAV
+95 RYGGFLDAV

-200 SLAIDTACSS
+200 SLAIDTACST

-275 GIVVLKRFSDAI
+275 GMVVLKRFSDAI

-307 SSGLTVPNGAAQM
+307 SSGLTVPNGSAQM

-427 PTSSL
+427 PTASL

-724 IVISGDKEAIN
+724 IVISGDQEAIN

-762 QPILG
+762 QPILA

-773 GKITYKTPQLDWIS
+773 AKISYKTPQLDWIS

-934 TETLGVPGL
+934 RETLVAPGL
-943 RPTQKQNEIKAES
+943 RPTQKQNETKAES

-963 LISKITGLNPQQ
+963 LISQ
-975 LSLNVSLEADLGLDS
+975 
-990 IMMTQLMNGLLSLIP
+990 
-1005 EENRSQF
+1005 
-1012 SETFSLRHLMQVSNL
+1012 
-1027 QELLTILADW
+1027 
-1037 QQLEED
+1037 
-1043 NQAESLESQLIAL
+1043 
-1056 ISKIT
+1056 IT

-1124 LLQSHTSSPKPQ
+1124 ILQSHTSSPKPQ
-1136 ISNPKPQTKNLKTQS
+1136 ISNPKPQTKNLKPQP

-1213 DAACFAEYQLEVL
+1213 DATCFADYQLEVL

-1312 LVAKETPNLPPTL
+1312 IVAKETPNLPPTL

-1371 QNHPLFYNQ
+1371 QKSPLFYNQ
-1380 KYVLSAETTSQL
+1380 KYLLSAETTSQL

-1403 NALLLGAFIKTMSQL
+1403 NALLLGAFLKTMSQI

-1425 VISIPTSGRIYPE
+1425 GISIPTSGRIYPE

-1448 AQNLALTFAKPQ
+1448 AQNLALSFAKPQ
-1460 SDQDWPTFLSQIQQ
+1460 SEQDWPTFLSQIQQ
-1474 IVQQHIGTGLDRAQ
+1474 TVQQHIGTGLDRAQ

-1495 FRDNITLENGKIP
+1495 FRDNITLEKGKIP
-1508 PHSLYLIQEAL
+1508 PHSLSLIQEAL

-1534 TRYDT
+1534 PQYDA

-1606 IIYHPSSIALNTEIE
+1606 IISHSSSISLNTEIE

-1676 NCRTLQEMAVIL
+1676 NCRTLQEMAAIL
-1688 APSQPSILNSYA
+1688 APSQPSIVNSYS

>member
-1 MESHH
+1 MDSHH
-6 QKTELTPLQKAI
+6 QKTELTPLQKAV

-60 LLSRGKEVI
+60 LLSRGKEAI

-95 RYGGFIDAV
+95 RYGGFLDAV

-200 SLAIDTACSS
+200 SLAIDTACST

-275 GIVVLKRFSDAI
+275 GMVVLKRFSDAI

-307 SSGLTVPNGAAQM
+307 SSGLTVPNGSAQM

-427 PTSSL
+427 PTASL

-447 FGLSGTNAHIIIEE
+447 FGLSGTNAHMIIEE

-724 IVISGDKEAIN
+724 IVISGDQEAIN

-749 LLKVSHAFHSGMM
+749 LLKVSHAFHSRMM
-762 QPILG
+762 QPILA

-773 GKITYKTPQLDWIS
+773 AKISYKTPQLDWIS

-844 LANPDY
+844 LANADY

-934 TETLGVPGL
+934 RETVVAPGL
-943 RPTQKQNEIKAES
+943 RPTQKQNETKAES

-963 LISKITGLNPQQ
+963 LISQ
-975 LSLNVSLEADLGLDS
+975 
-990 IMMTQLMNGLLSLIP
+990 
-1005 EENRSQF
+1005 
-1012 SETFSLRHLMQVSNL
+1012 
-1027 QELLTILADW
+1027 
-1037 QQLEED
+1037 
-1043 NQAESLESQLIAL
+1043 
-1056 ISKIT
+1056 IT

-1124 LLQSHTSSPKPQ
+1124 ILQSHTSSPKPQ
-1136 ISNPKPQTKNLKTQS
+1136 ISNPKPQTKNLQPQP

-1158 HSQIPLLMSYWSLNS
+1158 HSQLPLLMSYWSLNS

-1213 DAACFAEYQLEVL
+1213 DATCFADYQLEVL

-1312 LVAKETPNLPPTL
+1312 IVAKETPNLPPTL

-1371 QNHPLFYNQ
+1371 QKSPLFYNQ
-1380 KYVLSAETTSQL
+1380 KYLLSAETTSQL

-1403 NALLLGAFIKTMSQL
+1403 NALLLGAFLKTMSQI

-1448 AQNLALTFAKPQ
+1448 AQNLALSFAKPQ
-1460 SDQDWPTFLSQIQQ
+1460 SEQDWPTFLSQIQQ
-1474 IVQQHIGTGLDRAQ
+1474 TVQQHIGTGLDRAQ

-1495 FRDNITLENGKIP
+1495 FRDNITLEKGKIP
-1508 PHSLYLIQEAL
+1508 PHSLSLIQEAL

-1534 TRYDT
+1534 PQYDA

-1606 IIYHPSSIALNTEIE
+1606 IISHSSSISLNTEIE

-1627 TSEICHWTIEED
+1627 TSEICHWTIEE
-1639 EISDDLEADLGLDSL
+1639 EEMSDDLEADLGLDSL

-1676 NCRTLQEMAVIL
+1676 NCRTLQEMAAIL
-1688 APSQPSILNSYA
+1688 APSQPSIVNSYS

>member
-1 MESHH
+1 MDSHH
-6 QKTELTPLQKAI
+6 QKTELTPLQKAV

-200 SLAIDTACSS
+200 SLAIDTACST

-275 GIVVLKRFSDAI
+275 GMVVLKRFSDAI

-307 SSGLTVPNGAAQM
+307 SSGLTVPNGSAQM

-356 GINNVLCKDRSTD
+356 GINNILCKDRSTD

-415 PDLAAAATALKI
+415 PDLADAATSLKI

-488 LDDLAQKWVNYL
+488 LDDLAQKWVSYL

-511 AFSAN
+511 AFSAH

-663 VAGVYSLEE
+663 VAGVYSLED

-724 IVISGDKEAIN
+724 IVISGDQEAIN

-740 LESQSIEVR
+740 LESQSLEVR
-749 LLKVSHAFHSGMM
+749 LLQVSHAFHSGMM
-762 QPILG
+762 QPILA
-767 EFKVIA
+767 EFKAIA
-773 GKITYKTPQLDWIS
+773 AKISYKTPQLDWIS

-796 AVTEDYWCQQVR
+796 AVTDDYWCQQVR

-924 EGQDLHQSQE
+924 EEQDLHQSQE
-934 TETLGVPGL
+934 RETLGVPGL
-943 RPTQKQNEIKAES
+943 RPTQKQNETKAES

-963 LISKITGLNPQQ
+963 LISQ
-975 LSLNVSLEADLGLDS
+975 
-990 IMMTQLMNGLLSLIP
+990 
-1005 EENRSQF
+1005 
-1012 SETFSLRHLMQVSNL
+1012 
-1027 QELLTILADW
+1027 
-1037 QQLEED
+1037 
-1043 NQAESLESQLIAL
+1043 
-1056 ISKIT
+1056 IT

-1124 LLQSHTSSPKPQ
+1124 ILQSHTSSPKPQ
-1136 ISNPKPQTKNLKTQS
+1136 ISNPKPQTKNLQPQP

-1213 DAACFAEYQLEVL
+1213 DATCFADYQLEVL

-1277 LSDQIHQLFLGNEH
+1277 LSEQIHQLFLGNEH

-1312 LVAKETPNLPPTL
+1312 IVAKETPNLPPTL

-1371 QNHPLFYNQ
+1371 QKSPLFYNQ
-1380 KYVLSAETTSQL
+1380 KYLLSAETTSQL

-1403 NALLLGAFIKTMSQL
+1403 NALLLGAFLKTMSQI

-1425 VISIPTSGRIYPE
+1425 GISIPTSGRIYPE

-1448 AQNLALTFAKPQ
+1448 AQNLALSFAKPQ
-1460 SDQDWPTFLSQIQQ
+1460 SEQDWPTFLSQIQQ
-1474 IVQQHIGTGLDRAQ
+1474 TVQQHIGTGLDRAQ

-1495 FRDNITLENGKIP
+1495 FRDNITLEKGKIP
-1508 PHSLYLIQEAL
+1508 PHSLSLIQEAL

-1534 TRYDT
+1534 PQYDA

-1578 DLLLIDQLMTAYV
+1578 DLLLIEQLMTAYV

-1606 IIYHPSSIALNTEIE
+1606 LISHSSSISLNTEIE
-1621 EMLRQI
+1621 EMLRKI
-1627 TSEICHWTIEED
+1627 TSEICHWTIEE
-1639 EISDDLEADLGLDSL
+1639 EETSDDLEADLGLDSL

-1676 NCRTLQEMAVIL
+1676 NCRTLQEMAAIL
-1688 APSQPSILNSYA
+1688 APSQPSIVNSYW

>member
-1 MESHH
+1 MDSHH
-6 QKTELTPLQKAI
+6 QKTELTPLQKAV

-104 DQFDPQFFGM
+104 DQFDAQFFGM

-200 SLAIDTACSS
+200 SLAIDTACST

-275 GIVVLKRFSDAI
+275 GMVVLKRFSDAI

-307 SSGLTVPNGAAQM
+307 SSGLTVPNGSAQM

-356 GINNVLCKDRSTD
+356 GINNILCKDRSTD

-415 PDLAAAATALKI
+415 PDLADAATSLKI

-488 LDDLAQKWVNYL
+488 LDDLAQKWVSYL

-511 AFSAN
+511 AFSAH

-635 ALYKL
+635 ALYQL

-663 VAGVYSLEE
+663 VAGVYSLED

-724 IVISGDKEAIN
+724 IVISGDQEAIN

-740 LESQSIEVR
+740 LESQSLEVR
-749 LLKVSHAFHSGMM
+749 LLQVSHAFHSGMM
-762 QPILG
+762 QPILA
-767 EFKVIA
+767 EFKAIA
-773 GKITYKTPQLDWIS
+773 AKISYKTPQLDWIS

-796 AVTEDYWCQQVR
+796 AVTDDYWCQQVR

-924 EGQDLHQSQE
+924 EEQDLHQSQE
-934 TETLGVPGL
+934 RETLGVPGL
-943 RPTQKQNEIKAES
+943 RPTQKQNETKAES

-963 LISKITGLNPQQ
+963 LISQ
-975 LSLNVSLEADLGLDS
+975 
-990 IMMTQLMNGLLSLIP
+990 
-1005 EENRSQF
+1005 
-1012 SETFSLRHLMQVSNL
+1012 
-1027 QELLTILADW
+1027 
-1037 QQLEED
+1037 
-1043 NQAESLESQLIAL
+1043 
-1056 ISKIT
+1056 IT

-1124 LLQSHTSSPKPQ
+1124 ILQSHTSSPKPQ
-1136 ISNPKPQTKNLKTQS
+1136 ISNPKPQTKNLQPQP

-1213 DAACFAEYQLEVL
+1213 DATCFADYQLEVL

-1277 LSDQIHQLFLGNEH
+1277 LSEQIHQLFLGNEH

-1312 LVAKETPNLPPTL
+1312 IVAKETPNLPPTL

-1334 QLMNDWQDIEEDRA
+1334 QLMNDWQDLEEDRA

-1371 QNHPLFYNQ
+1371 QKFPLFYNQ
-1380 KYVLSAETTSQL
+1380 KYVLSAETTSKL

-1403 NALLLGAFIKTMSQL
+1403 NALLLGAFLKTMSQL

-1448 AQNLALTFAKPQ
+1448 AQNLALSFAQPE
-1460 SDQDWPTFLSQIQQ
+1460 SEQDWPTFLSQIQQ
-1474 IVQQHIGTGLDRAQ
+1474 TVQQHIGTGLDRAQ

-1495 FRDNITLENGKIP
+1495 FRDNITLEKGKIP
-1508 PHSLYLIQEAL
+1508 PHSLSLIQEAL

-1534 TRYDT
+1534 PQYDA

-1578 DLLLIDQLMTAYV
+1578 DLLLIEQLMTAYV

-1606 IIYHPSSIALNTEIE
+1606 LISHSSSISLNTEIE

-1627 TSEICHWTIEED
+1627 TSEICHWTIEE
-1639 EISDDLEADLGLDSL
+1639 EETSDDLEADLGLDSL

-1676 NCRTLQEMAVIL
+1676 NCRTLQEMAAIL
-1688 APSQPSILNSYA
+1688 APSQPSIVNSYW

>member
-1 MESHH
+1 MDSHH
-6 QKTELTPLQKAI
+6 QKTELTPLQKAV

-200 SLAIDTACSS
+200 SLAIDTACST

-275 GIVVLKRFSDAI
+275 GMVVLKRFSDAI

-427 PTSSL
+427 PTASL

-488 LDDLAQKWVNYL
+488 LDDLAQKWVNHL

-544 QKQPCLN
+544 QKQACLN

-604 LEKSL
+604 LEQSL

-693 AAIFAPI
+693 AAIFASI

-724 IVISGDKEAIN
+724 IVISGDQEAIN

-749 LLKVSHAFHSGMM
+749 LLQVSHAFHSRMM

-773 GKITYKTPQLDWIS
+773 AKISYKTPQLDWIS

-816 IETLASQGYNLFIEI
+816 IETLATQGYNLFIEI

-879 IDWNGFD
+879 IDWNGYD

-906 WLTVEAPGLRP
+906 WLTVGEPSLRL
-917 TQGTETV
+917 TQETETV
-924 EGQDLHQSQE
+924 EEQDLHQSQE
-934 TETLGVPGL
+934 RETVGVPDL
-943 RPTQKQNEIKAES
+943 RPTQKQDETKAES

-963 LISKITGLNPQQ
+963 LISQ
-975 LSLNVSLEADLGLDS
+975 
-990 IMMTQLMNGLLSLIP
+990 
-1005 EENRSQF
+1005 
-1012 SETFSLRHLMQVSNL
+1012 
-1027 QELLTILADW
+1027 
-1037 QQLEED
+1037 
-1043 NQAESLESQLIAL
+1043 
-1056 ISKIT
+1056 IT

-1124 LLQSHTSSPKPQ
+1124 ILQSHTSSPKSQ
-1136 ISNPKPQTKNLKTQS
+1136 ISNPKLQTKNLKTQP

-1205 RAQFQIPE
+1205 RAQFQISE
-1213 DAACFAEYQLEVL
+1213 DATCFADYQLEVL
-1226 ENPIPPEILVKDFT
+1226 ENPIPPEIIVKDFT
-1240 TLTPEEQGEKIEEE
+1240 TLTPDEQGEKIEEE

-1291 LISDGLSNHVMMRE
+1291 LISDGLSNHVIIRE

-1312 LVAKETPNLPPTL
+1312 IVAKETPNLPPTL

-1361 RWQPKQQKNA
+1361 RWQPKQQKNT
-1371 QNHPLFYNQ
+1371 QKFPLFYNQ

-1403 NALLLGAFIKTMSQL
+1403 NALLLGAFLKTMSQL

-1425 VISIPTSGRIYPE
+1425 GISIPTSGRIYPE

-1448 AQNLALTFAKPQ
+1448 AQNLALSFAKPQ
-1460 SDQDWPTFLSQIQQ
+1460 FEQDWPTFLSQIQQ
-1474 IVQQHIGTGLDRAQ
+1474 TVQQHIGTGLDRAQ

-1495 FRDNITLENGKIP
+1495 FRDNITLEKGKIP
-1508 PHSLYLIQEAL
+1508 PHSLSLIQEAL

-1534 TRYDT
+1534 PQYDA

-1606 IIYHPSSIALNTEIE
+1606 IISHSFSISLNTEIE

-1676 NCRTLQEMAVIL
+1676 NCRTLQEMAAIL
-1688 APSQPSILNSYA
+1688 APSQPSILNSYR

>member
-1 MESHH
+1 MDSHH
-6 QKTELTPLQKAI
+6 QKTELTPLQKAV

-104 DQFDPQFFGM
+104 DQFDAQFFGM

-200 SLAIDTACSS
+200 SLAIDTACST

-275 GIVVLKRFSDAI
+275 GMVVLKRFSDAI

-307 SSGLTVPNGAAQM
+307 SSGLTVPNGSAQM

-356 GINNVLCKDRSTD
+356 GINNILCKDRSTD

-415 PDLAAAATALKI
+415 PDLADAATSLKI

-488 LDDLAQKWVNYL
+488 LDDLAQKWVSYL

-511 AFSAN
+511 AFSAH

-635 ALYKL
+635 ALYQL

-663 VAGVYSLEE
+663 VAGVYSLED

-740 LESQSIEVR
+740 LESQSLEVR
-749 LLKVSHAFHSGMM
+749 LLQVSHAFHSGMM
-762 QPILG
+762 QPILA
-767 EFKVIA
+767 EFKAIA
-773 GKITYKTPQLDWIS
+773 AKISYKTPQLDWIS

-796 AVTEDYWCQQVR
+796 AVTDDYWCQQVR

-924 EGQDLHQSQE
+924 EEQDLHQSQE
-934 TETLGVPGL
+934 RETLGVPGL
-943 RPTQKQNEIKAES
+943 RPTQKQNETKAES

-963 LISKITGLNPQQ
+963 LISQ
-975 LSLNVSLEADLGLDS
+975 
-990 IMMTQLMNGLLSLIP
+990 
-1005 EENRSQF
+1005 
-1012 SETFSLRHLMQVSNL
+1012 
-1027 QELLTILADW
+1027 
-1037 QQLEED
+1037 
-1043 NQAESLESQLIAL
+1043 
-1056 ISKIT
+1056 IT

-1124 LLQSHTSSPKPQ
+1124 ILQSHTSSPKPQ
-1136 ISNPKPQTKNLKTQS
+1136 ISNPKPQTKNLQPQP

-1213 DAACFAEYQLEVL
+1213 DATCFADYQLEVL

-1240 TLTPEEQGEKIEEE
+1240 TLTPEKQGEKIEEE

-1277 LSDQIHQLFLGNEH
+1277 LSEQIHQLFLGNEH

-1312 LVAKETPNLPPTL
+1312 IVAKETPNLPPTL

-1334 QLMNDWQDIEEDRA
+1334 QLMNDWQDLEEDRA

-1371 QNHPLFYNQ
+1371 QKFPLFYNQ
-1380 KYVLSAETTSQL
+1380 KYVLSAETTSKL

-1403 NALLLGAFIKTMSQL
+1403 NALLLGAFLKTMSQL

-1448 AQNLALTFAKPQ
+1448 AQNLALSFAQPE
-1460 SDQDWPTFLSQIQQ
+1460 SEQDWPTFLSQIQQ
-1474 IVQQHIGTGLDRAQ
+1474 TVQQHIGTGLDRAQ

-1495 FRDNITLENGKIP
+1495 FRDNITLEKGKIP
-1508 PHSLYLIQEAL
+1508 PHSLSLIQEAL

-1534 TRYDT
+1534 PQYDA

-1578 DLLLIDQLMTAYV
+1578 DLLLIEQLMTAYV

-1606 IIYHPSSIALNTEIE
+1606 LISHSSSISLNTEIE
-1621 EMLRQI
+1621 EMLRKI
-1627 TSEICHWTIEED
+1627 TSEICHWTIEE
-1639 EISDDLEADLGLDSL
+1639 EETSDDLEADLGLDSL

-1676 NCRTLQEMAVIL
+1676 NCRTLQEMAAIL
-1688 APSQPSILNSYA
+1688 APSQPSIVNSYW

>member
-1 MESHH
+1 MGSHH
-6 QKTELTPLQKAI
+6 QKTELTPLQKAV

-60 LLSRGKEVI
+60 LLSRGKETI

-200 SLAIDTACSS
+200 SLAIDTACST

-275 GIVVLKRFSDAI
+275 GMVVLKRFSDAI

-307 SSGLTVPNGAAQM
+307 SSGLTVPNGSAQM

-356 GINNVLCKDRSTD
+356 GINNILCKDRSTD

-415 PDLAAAATALKI
+415 PDLADAATSLKI

-488 LDDLAQKWVNYL
+488 LDDLAQKWVSYL

-511 AFSAN
+511 AFSAH

-635 ALYKL
+635 ALYQL

-735 QIKAD
+735 RIKAD

-749 LLKVSHAFHSGMM
+749 LLQVSHAFHSGMM
-762 QPILG
+762 QPILA
-767 EFKVIA
+767 EFKAIA
-773 GKITYKTPQLDWIS
+773 AKISYKTPQLDWIS

-924 EGQDLHQSQE
+924 EEQDLHQSQE
-934 TETLGVPGL
+934 RETLGVPGL
-943 RPTQKQNEIKAES
+943 RPTQKQNETKAES

-963 LISKITGLNPQQ
+963 LISQ
-975 LSLNVSLEADLGLDS
+975 
-990 IMMTQLMNGLLSLIP
+990 
-1005 EENRSQF
+1005 
-1012 SETFSLRHLMQVSNL
+1012 
-1027 QELLTILADW
+1027 
-1037 QQLEED
+1037 
-1043 NQAESLESQLIAL
+1043 
-1056 ISKIT
+1056 IT

-1124 LLQSHTSSPKPQ
+1124 ILQSHTSSPKPQ
-1136 ISNPKPQTKNLKTQS
+1136 ISNPKPQTKNLKTQP

-1213 DAACFAEYQLEVL
+1213 DATCFADYQLEVL
-1226 ENPIPPEILVKDFT
+1226 ENPIPPEIIVKDFT
-1240 TLTPEEQGEKIEEE
+1240 TLTPDEQGEKIEEE

-1312 LVAKETPNLPPTL
+1312 IVAKETPNLPPTL

-1371 QNHPLFYNQ
+1371 QKSPLFYNQ
-1380 KYVLSAETTSQL
+1380 KYLLSAETTSQL

-1403 NALLLGAFIKTMSQL
+1403 NALLLGAFLKTMSQI

-1425 VISIPTSGRIYPE
+1425 GISIPTSGRIYPE

-1448 AQNLALTFAKPQ
+1448 AQNLALSFAKPQ
-1460 SDQDWPTFLSQIQQ
+1460 SEQDWPTFLSQIQQ
-1474 IVQQHIGTGLDRAQ
+1474 TVQQHIGTGLDRAQ

-1495 FRDNITLENGKIP
+1495 FRDNITLEKGKIP
-1508 PHSLYLIQEAL
+1508 PHSLSLIQEAL

-1534 TRYDT
+1534 PQYDA

-1606 IIYHPSSIALNTEIE
+1606 IISHSSSISLNTEIE

-1676 NCRTLQEMAVIL
+1676 NCRTLQEMAAIL
-1688 APSQPSILNSYA
+1688 APSQPSIVNSYW

>member
-1 MESHH
+1 MDSHH
-6 QKTELTPLQKAI
+6 QKTELTPLQKAV

-95 RYGGFIDAV
+95 RYGGFLDAV

-381 GHLEIAAGMASL
+381 GHLEIAAGIASL

-447 FGLSGTNAHIIIEE
+447 FGLSGTNAHMIIEE

-544 QKQPCLN
+544 QKQACLN

-724 IVISGDKEAIN
+724 IVISGDQEAIN

-762 QPILG
+762 QPILA

-773 GKITYKTPQLDWIS
+773 AKISYKTPQLDWIS

-844 LANPDY
+844 LASPDY

-934 TETLGVPGL
+934 RETVVAPGL
-943 RPTQKQNEIKAES
+943 RPTQKQNETKAES

-963 LISKITGLNPQQ
+963 LISQ
-975 LSLNVSLEADLGLDS
+975 
-990 IMMTQLMNGLLSLIP
+990 
-1005 EENRSQF
+1005 
-1012 SETFSLRHLMQVSNL
+1012 
-1027 QELLTILADW
+1027 
-1037 QQLEED
+1037 
-1043 NQAESLESQLIAL
+1043 
-1056 ISKIT
+1056 IT

-1124 LLQSHTSSPKPQ
+1124 ILQSHTSSPKPQ
-1136 ISNPKPQTKNLKTQS
+1136 ISNPKPQTKNLKPQP

-1213 DAACFAEYQLEVL
+1213 DATCFADYQLEVL

-1312 LVAKETPNLPPTL
+1312 IVAKETPNLPPTL

-1371 QNHPLFYNQ
+1371 QNPPLFYNQ

-1403 NALLLGAFIKTMSQL
+1403 NALLLGAFLKTMSQI

-1448 AQNLALTFAKPQ
+1448 AQNLALSFAKPQ
-1460 SDQDWPTFLSQIQQ
+1460 SAQDWPTFLSQIQQ
-1474 IVQQHIGTGLDRAQ
+1474 TVQQHIGTGLDRAQ

-1495 FRDNITLENGKIP
+1495 FRDNFTLEKGKIS
-1508 PHSLYLIQEAL
+1508 PHSLSLIQEAL

-1534 TRYDT
+1534 PQYDA

-1606 IIYHPSSIALNTEIE
+1606 IISHSSSISLNTEIE

-1676 NCRTLQEMAVIL
+1676 NCRTLQEMAAIL
-1688 APSQPSILNSYA
+1688 APSQPSIVNSYS

>member
-1 MESHH
+1 MDSHH
-6 QKTELTPLQKAI
+6 QKTELTPLQKAV

-104 DQFDPQFFGM
+104 DQFDAQFFGM

-200 SLAIDTACSS
+200 SLAIDTACST

-275 GIVVLKRFSDAI
+275 GMVVLKRFSDAI

-307 SSGLTVPNGAAQM
+307 SSGLTVPNGSAQM

-356 GINNVLCKDRSTD
+356 GINNILCKDRSTD

-415 PDLAAAATALKI
+415 PDLADAATSLKI

-488 LDDLAQKWVNYL
+488 LDDLAQKWVSYL

-511 AFSAN
+511 AFSAH

-663 VAGVYSLEE
+663 VAGVYSLED

-724 IVISGDKEAIN
+724 IVISGDQEAIN

-740 LESQSIEVR
+740 LESQSLEVR
-749 LLKVSHAFHSGMM
+749 LLQVSHAFHSGMM
-762 QPILG
+762 QPILA
-767 EFKVIA
+767 EFKAIA
-773 GKITYKTPQLDWIS
+773 AKISYKTPQLDWIS

-796 AVTEDYWCQQVR
+796 AVTDDYWCQQVR

-924 EGQDLHQSQE
+924 EEQDLHQSQE
-934 TETLGVPGL
+934 RETLGVPGL
-943 RPTQKQNEIKAES
+943 RPTQKQNETKAES

-963 LISKITGLNPQQ
+963 LISQ
-975 LSLNVSLEADLGLDS
+975 
-990 IMMTQLMNGLLSLIP
+990 
-1005 EENRSQF
+1005 
-1012 SETFSLRHLMQVSNL
+1012 
-1027 QELLTILADW
+1027 
-1037 QQLEED
+1037 
-1043 NQAESLESQLIAL
+1043 
-1056 ISKIT
+1056 IT

-1124 LLQSHTSSPKPQ
+1124 ILQSHTSSPKPQ
-1136 ISNPKPQTKNLKTQS
+1136 ISNPKPQTKNLQPQP

-1213 DAACFAEYQLEVL
+1213 DATCFADYQLEVL

-1277 LSDQIHQLFLGNEH
+1277 LSEQIHQLFLGNEH

-1312 LVAKETPNLPPTL
+1312 IVAKETPNLPPTL

-1334 QLMNDWQDIEEDRA
+1334 QLMNDWQDLEEDRA

-1371 QNHPLFYNQ
+1371 QKFPLFYNQ
-1380 KYVLSAETTSQL
+1380 KYVLSAETTSKL

-1403 NALLLGAFIKTMSQL
+1403 NALLLGAFLKTMSQL

-1448 AQNLALTFAKPQ
+1448 AQNLALSFAQPE
-1460 SDQDWPTFLSQIQQ
+1460 SEQDWPTFLSQIQQ
-1474 IVQQHIGTGLDRAQ
+1474 TVQQHIGTGLDRAQ

-1495 FRDNITLENGKIP
+1495 FRDNITLEKGKIP
-1508 PHSLYLIQEAL
+1508 PHSLSLIQEAL

-1534 TRYDT
+1534 PQYDA

-1578 DLLLIDQLMTAYV
+1578 DLLLIEQLMTAYV

-1606 IIYHPSSIALNTEIE
+1606 LISHSSSISFNTEIE

-1676 NCRTLQEMAVIL
+1676 NCRTLQEMAAIL
-1688 APSQPSILNSYA
+1688 APSQPSIVNSYW

>member
-1 MESHH
+1 MDSHH
-6 QKTELTPLQKAI
+6 QKTELTPLQKAV

-60 LLSRGKEVI
+60 LLSRGKEAI

-95 RYGGFIDAV
+95 RYGGFLDAV

-200 SLAIDTACSS
+200 SLAIDTACST

-275 GIVVLKRFSDAI
+275 GMVVLKRFSDAI

-447 FGLSGTNAHIIIEE
+447 FGLSGTNAHMIIEE

-749 LLKVSHAFHSGMM
+749 LLQVSHAFHSGMM

-773 GKITYKTPQLDWIS
+773 AKISYKTPQLDWIS

-934 TETLGVPGL
+934 RETVVAPGL
-943 RPTQKQNEIKAES
+943 RPTQKQNETKAES

-963 LISKITGLNPQQ
+963 LISQ
-975 LSLNVSLEADLGLDS
+975 
-990 IMMTQLMNGLLSLIP
+990 
-1005 EENRSQF
+1005 
-1012 SETFSLRHLMQVSNL
+1012 
-1027 QELLTILADW
+1027 
-1037 QQLEED
+1037 
-1043 NQAESLESQLIAL
+1043 
-1056 ISKIT
+1056 IT

-1124 LLQSHTSSPKPQ
+1124 ILQSHTSSPKPQ
-1136 ISNPKPQTKNLKTQS
+1136 ISNPKPQTKNLQPQP

-1158 HSQIPLLMSYWSLNS
+1158 HSQLPLLMSYWSLNS

-1213 DAACFAEYQLEVL
+1213 DATCFADYQLEVL

-1312 LVAKETPNLPPTL
+1312 IVAKETPNLPPTL

-1371 QNHPLFYNQ
+1371 QNPPLFYNQ

-1403 NALLLGAFIKTMSQL
+1403 NALLLGAFLKTMSQI

-1448 AQNLALTFAKPQ
+1448 AQNLALSFAKPQ
-1460 SDQDWPTFLSQIQQ
+1460 SEQDWPTFLSQIQQ
-1474 IVQQHIGTGLDRAQ
+1474 TVQQHIGTGLDRAQ

-1495 FRDNITLENGKIP
+1495 FRDNITLEKGKIP
-1508 PHSLYLIQEAL
+1508 PHSLSLIQEAL

-1534 TRYDT
+1534 PQYDA

-1606 IIYHPSSIALNTEIE
+1606 IISHSSSISLNTEIE

-1676 NCRTLQEMAVIL
+1676 NCRTLQEMAAIL
-1688 APSQPSILNSYA
+1688 APSQPSIVNSYS

>member
-1 MESHH
+1 MGSHH
-6 QKTELTPLQKAI
+6 QKTELTPLQKAV

-60 LLSRGKEVI
+60 LLSRGKEAI

-95 RYGGFIDAV
+95 RYGGFLDAV

-275 GIVVLKRFSDAI
+275 GMVVLKRFSDAI

-307 SSGLTVPNGAAQM
+307 SSGLTVPNGSAQM

-427 PTSSL
+427 PTASL

-447 FGLSGTNAHIIIEE
+447 FGLSGTNAHMIIEE

-724 IVISGDKEAIN
+724 IVISGDQEAIN

-749 LLKVSHAFHSGMM
+749 LLKVSHAFHSRMM
-762 QPILG
+762 QPILA

-773 GKITYKTPQLDWIS
+773 AKISYKTPQLDWIS

-934 TETLGVPGL
+934 RETVVAPGL
-943 RPTQKQNEIKAES
+943 RPTQKQNETKAES

-963 LISKITGLNPQQ
+963 LISQ
-975 LSLNVSLEADLGLDS
+975 
-990 IMMTQLMNGLLSLIP
+990 
-1005 EENRSQF
+1005 
-1012 SETFSLRHLMQVSNL
+1012 
-1027 QELLTILADW
+1027 
-1037 QQLEED
+1037 
-1043 NQAESLESQLIAL
+1043 
-1056 ISKIT
+1056 IT

-1124 LLQSHTSSPKPQ
+1124 ILQSHTSSPKPQ
-1136 ISNPKPQTKNLKTQS
+1136 ISNPKPQTKNLKPQP

-1213 DAACFAEYQLEVL
+1213 DATCFADYQLEVL
-1226 ENPIPPEILVKDFT
+1226 ENPIPPEIIVKDFT
-1240 TLTPEEQGEKIEEE
+1240 TLTPDEQGEKIEEE

-1312 LVAKETPNLPPTL
+1312 IVAKETPNLPPTL

-1371 QNHPLFYNQ
+1371 QKSPLFYNQ
-1380 KYVLSAETTSQL
+1380 KYLLSAETTSQL

-1403 NALLLGAFIKTMSQL
+1403 NALLLGAFLKTMSQI

-1425 VISIPTSGRIYPE
+1425 GISIPTSGRIYPE

-1448 AQNLALTFAKPQ
+1448 AQNLALSFAKPQ
-1460 SDQDWPTFLSQIQQ
+1460 SEQDWPTFLSQIQQ
-1474 IVQQHIGTGLDRAQ
+1474 TVQQHIGTGLDRAQ

-1495 FRDNITLENGKIP
+1495 FRDNITLEKGKIP
-1508 PHSLYLIQEAL
+1508 PHSLSLIQEAL

-1534 TRYDT
+1534 PQYDA

-1606 IIYHPSSIALNTEIE
+1606 IISHSSSISLNTEIE

-1676 NCRTLQEMAVIL
+1676 NCRTLQEMAAIL
-1688 APSQPSILNSYA
+1688 APSQPSILNSYR

>member
-1 MESHH
+1 MGSHH
-6 QKTELTPLQKAI
+6 QKTELTPLQKAV

-60 LLSRGKEVI
+60 LLSRGKEAI

-200 SLAIDTACSS
+200 SLAIDTACST

-275 GIVVLKRFSDAI
+275 GMVVLKRFSDAI

-307 SSGLTVPNGAAQM
+307 SSGLTVPNGSAQM

-427 PTSSL
+427 PTASL

-735 QIKAD
+735 RIKAD

-749 LLKVSHAFHSGMM
+749 LLQVSHAFHSGMM
-762 QPILG
+762 QPILA

-773 GKITYKTPQLDWIS
+773 AKISYKTPQLDWIS

-934 TETLGVPGL
+934 RETLGVPGL
-943 RPTQKQNEIKAES
+943 RPTQKQNETKAES

-963 LISKITGLNPQQ
+963 LISQ
-975 LSLNVSLEADLGLDS
+975 
-990 IMMTQLMNGLLSLIP
+990 
-1005 EENRSQF
+1005 
-1012 SETFSLRHLMQVSNL
+1012 
-1027 QELLTILADW
+1027 
-1037 QQLEED
+1037 
-1043 NQAESLESQLIAL
+1043 
-1056 ISKIT
+1056 IT

-1124 LLQSHTSSPKPQ
+1124 ILQSHTSSPKSQ
-1136 ISNPKPQTKNLKTQS
+1136 ISNPKLQTKNLKTQP

-1213 DAACFAEYQLEVL
+1213 DATCFADYQLEVL

-1312 LVAKETPNLPPTL
+1312 IVAKETPNLPPTL

-1371 QNHPLFYNQ
+1371 QKSPLFYNQ
-1380 KYVLSAETTSQL
+1380 KYLLSAETTSQL

-1403 NALLLGAFIKTMSQL
+1403 NALLLGAFLKTMSQI

-1425 VISIPTSGRIYPE
+1425 GISIPTSGRIYPE

-1448 AQNLALTFAKPQ
+1448 AQNLALSFTKPQ
-1460 SDQDWPTFLSQIQQ
+1460 FEQDWPTFLSQIQQ
-1474 IVQQHIGTGLDRAQ
+1474 TVQQHIGTGLDRAQ

-1495 FRDNITLENGKIP
+1495 FRDNITLEKGKIP
-1508 PHSLYLIQEAL
+1508 PHSLSLIQEAL

-1534 TRYDT
+1534 PQYDA

-1606 IIYHPSSIALNTEIE
+1606 IISHSSSISLNTEIE

-1676 NCRTLQEMAVIL
+1676 NCRTLQEMAAIL
-1688 APSQPSILNSYA
+1688 APSQPSILNSYR

>member
-1 MESHH
+1 MGSHH
-6 QKTELTPLQKAI
+6 QKTELTPLQKAV

-60 LLSRGKEVI
+60 LLSRGKEAI

-200 SLAIDTACSS
+200 SLAIDTACST

-275 GIVVLKRFSDAI
+275 GMVVLKRFSDAI

-307 SSGLTVPNGAAQM
+307 SSGLTVPNGSAQM

-427 PTSSL
+427 PTASL

-735 QIKAD
+735 RIKAD

-749 LLKVSHAFHSGMM
+749 LLQVSHAFHSGMM
-762 QPILG
+762 QPILA

-773 GKITYKTPQLDWIS
+773 AKISYKTPQLDWIS

-796 AVTEDYWCQQVR
+796 AVTDDYWCQQVR

-924 EGQDLHQSQE
+924 EEQDLHQSQE
-934 TETLGVPGL
+934 RETLGVPGL
-943 RPTQKQNEIKAES
+943 RPTQKQNETKAES

-963 LISKITGLNPQQ
+963 LISQ
-975 LSLNVSLEADLGLDS
+975 
-990 IMMTQLMNGLLSLIP
+990 
-1005 EENRSQF
+1005 
-1012 SETFSLRHLMQVSNL
+1012 
-1027 QELLTILADW
+1027 
-1037 QQLEED
+1037 
-1043 NQAESLESQLIAL
+1043 
-1056 ISKIT
+1056 IT

-1124 LLQSHTSSPKPQ
+1124 ILQSHTSSPKPQ
-1136 ISNPKPQTKNLKTQS
+1136 ISNPKPQTKNLKTQP

-1213 DAACFAEYQLEVL
+1213 DATCFADYQLEVL
-1226 ENPIPPEILVKDFT
+1226 ENPIPPEIIVKDFT
-1240 TLTPEEQGEKIEEE
+1240 TLTPDEQGEKIEEE

-1312 LVAKETPNLPPTL
+1312 IVAKETPNLPPTL

-1371 QNHPLFYNQ
+1371 QKSPLFYNQ
-1380 KYVLSAETTSQL
+1380 KYLLSAETTSQL

-1403 NALLLGAFIKTMSQL
+1403 NALLLGAFLKTMSQI

-1425 VISIPTSGRIYPE
+1425 GISIPTSGRIYPE

-1448 AQNLALTFAKPQ
+1448 AQNLALSFAKPQ
-1460 SDQDWPTFLSQIQQ
+1460 SEQDWPTFLSQIQQ
-1474 IVQQHIGTGLDRAQ
+1474 TVQQHIGTGLDRAQ

-1495 FRDNITLENGKIP
+1495 FRDNITLEKGKIP
-1508 PHSLYLIQEAL
+1508 PHSLSLIQEAL

-1534 TRYDT
+1534 PQYDA

-1606 IIYHPSSIALNTEIE
+1606 IISHSFSISLNTEIE

-1676 NCRTLQEMAVIL
+1676 NCRTLQEMAAIL
-1688 APSQPSILNSYA
+1688 APSQPSILNSYR

>member
-1 MESHH
+1 MDSHH
-6 QKTELTPLQKAI
+6 QKTELTPLQKAV

-104 DQFDPQFFGM
+104 DQFDAQFFGM

-200 SLAIDTACSS
+200 SLAIDTACST

-275 GIVVLKRFSDAI
+275 GMVVLKRFSDAI

-307 SSGLTVPNGAAQM
+307 SSGLTVPNGSAQM

-427 PTSSL
+427 PTASL

-663 VAGVYSLEE
+663 VAGVYSLED

-735 QIKAD
+735 RIKAD

-749 LLKVSHAFHSGMM
+749 LLQVSHAFHSGMM
-762 QPILG
+762 QPILA
-767 EFKVIA
+767 EFKAIA
-773 GKITYKTPQLDWIS
+773 AKISYKTPQLDWIS

-924 EGQDLHQSQE
+924 EEQDLHQSQE
-934 TETLGVPGL
+934 RETLGVPGL
-943 RPTQKQNEIKAES
+943 RPTQKQNETKAES

-963 LISKITGLNPQQ
+963 LISQ
-975 LSLNVSLEADLGLDS
+975 
-990 IMMTQLMNGLLSLIP
+990 
-1005 EENRSQF
+1005 
-1012 SETFSLRHLMQVSNL
+1012 
-1027 QELLTILADW
+1027 
-1037 QQLEED
+1037 
-1043 NQAESLESQLIAL
+1043 
-1056 ISKIT
+1056 IT

-1124 LLQSHTSSPKPQ
+1124 ILQSHTSSPKPQ
-1136 ISNPKPQTKNLKTQS
+1136 ISNPKPQTKNLQPQP

-1213 DAACFAEYQLEVL
+1213 DATCFADYQLEVL

-1277 LSDQIHQLFLGNEH
+1277 LSEQIHQLFLGNEH

-1312 LVAKETPNLPPTL
+1312 IVAKETPNLPPTL

-1371 QNHPLFYNQ
+1371 QKFPLFYNQ
-1380 KYVLSAETTSQL
+1380 KYVLSAETTSKL

-1403 NALLLGAFIKTMSQL
+1403 NALLLGAFLKTMSQL

-1425 VISIPTSGRIYPE
+1425 GISIPTSGRIYPE

-1448 AQNLALTFAKPQ
+1448 AQNLALSFAKPQ
-1460 SDQDWPTFLSQIQQ
+1460 SEQDWPTFLSQIQQ
-1474 IVQQHIGTGLDRAQ
+1474 TVQQHIGTGLDRAQ

-1495 FRDNITLENGKIP
+1495 FRDNITLEKGKIP
-1508 PHSLYLIQEAL
+1508 PHSLSLIQEAL

-1534 TRYDT
+1534 PQYDA

-1578 DLLLIDQLMTAYV
+1578 DLLLIEQLMTAYV
-1591 SQIEELANLPVQDQV
+1591 SQIEELANLPVQAQV
-1606 IIYHPSSIALNTEIE
+1606 LISHSSSISLNTEIE
-1621 EMLRQI
+1621 EMLRKI
-1627 TSEICHWTIEED
+1627 TSEICHWTIEE
-1639 EISDDLEADLGLDSL
+1639 EETSDDLEADLGLDSL

-1676 NCRTLQEMAVIL
+1676 NCRTLQEMAAIL
-1688 APSQPSILNSYA
+1688 APSQPSIVNSYW

>member
-1 MESHH
+1 MGSHH
-6 QKTELTPLQKAI
+6 QKTELTPLQKAV

-104 DQFDPQFFGM
+104 DQFDAQFFGM

-200 SLAIDTACSS
+200 SLAIDTACST

-275 GIVVLKRFSDAI
+275 GMVVLKRFSDAI

-307 SSGLTVPNGAAQM
+307 SSGLTVPNGSAQM

-356 GINNVLCKDRSTD
+356 GINNILCKDRSTD

-415 PDLAAAATALKI
+415 PDLADAATSLKI

-488 LDDLAQKWVNYL
+488 LDDLAQKWVSYL

-551 VFSQAVAK
+551 VFSQTVEK

-635 ALYKL
+635 ALYQL

-663 VAGVYSLEE
+663 VAGVYSLED

-724 IVISGDKEAIN
+724 IVISGDQEAIN

-740 LESQSIEVR
+740 LESQSLEVR
-749 LLKVSHAFHSGMM
+749 LLQVSHAFHSGMM
-762 QPILG
+762 QPILA
-767 EFKVIA
+767 EFKAIA
-773 GKITYKTPQLDWIS
+773 AKISYKTPQLDWIS

-796 AVTEDYWCQQVR
+796 AVTDDYWCQQVR

-924 EGQDLHQSQE
+924 EEQDLHQSQE
-934 TETLGVPGL
+934 RETLGVPGL
-943 RPTQKQNEIKAES
+943 RPTQKQNETKAES

-963 LISKITGLNPQQ
+963 LISQ
-975 LSLNVSLEADLGLDS
+975 
-990 IMMTQLMNGLLSLIP
+990 
-1005 EENRSQF
+1005 
-1012 SETFSLRHLMQVSNL
+1012 
-1027 QELLTILADW
+1027 
-1037 QQLEED
+1037 
-1043 NQAESLESQLIAL
+1043 
-1056 ISKIT
+1056 IT

-1124 LLQSHTSSPKPQ
+1124 ILQSHTSSPKPQ
-1136 ISNPKPQTKNLKTQS
+1136 ISNPKPQTKNLQPQP

-1205 RAQFQIPE
+1205 RAQFHIPE
-1213 DAACFAEYQLEVL
+1213 DATCFADYQLEVL

-1277 LSDQIHQLFLGNEH
+1277 LSEQIHQLFLGNEH

-1312 LVAKETPNLPPTL
+1312 IVAKETPNLPPTL

-1371 QNHPLFYNQ
+1371 QKFPLFYNQ
-1380 KYVLSAETTSQL
+1380 KYVLSAETTSKL

-1403 NALLLGAFIKTMSQL
+1403 NALLLGAFLKTMSQL

-1448 AQNLALTFAKPQ
+1448 AQNLALSFAKPQ
-1460 SDQDWPTFLSQIQQ
+1460 SEQDWPTFLSQIQQ
-1474 IVQQHIGTGLDRAQ
+1474 TVQQHIGTGLDRAQ

-1495 FRDNITLENGKIP
+1495 FRDNITLEKGKIP
-1508 PHSLYLIQEAL
+1508 PHSLSLIQEAL

-1534 TRYDT
+1534 PQYDA

-1578 DLLLIDQLMTAYV
+1578 DLLLIEQLMTAYV
-1591 SQIEELANLPVQDQV
+1591 SQIEELANLPVQAQV
-1606 IIYHPSSIALNTEIE
+1606 LISHSSSISLNTEIE
-1621 EMLRQI
+1621 EMLRKI
-1627 TSEICHWTIEED
+1627 TSEICHWTIEE
-1639 EISDDLEADLGLDSL
+1639 EETSDDLEADLGLDSL

-1676 NCRTLQEMAVIL
+1676 NCRTLQEMAAIL
-1688 APSQPSILNSYA
+1688 APSQPSIVNSYW

>member
-1 MESHH
+1 MGSHH
-6 QKTELTPLQKAI
+6 QKTELTPLQKAV

-104 DQFDPQFFGM
+104 DQFDAQFFGM

-155 VGIGLDDYAKRQIK
+155 VGIGLDDYAKLQIK
-169 QQIPIDAYTGS
+169 QQIAIDAYTGS

-200 SLAIDTACSS
+200 SLAIDTACST

-275 GIVVLKRFSDAI
+275 GMVVLKRFSDAI

-307 SSGLTVPNGAAQM
+307 SSGLTVPNGSAQM

-356 GINNVLCKDRSTD
+356 GINNILCKDRSTD

-415 PDLAAAATALKI
+415 PDLAAAATSLKI

-488 LDDLAQKWVNYL
+488 LDDLAQKWVSYL

-663 VAGVYSLEE
+663 VAGVYSLED

-724 IVISGDKEAIN
+724 IVISGDQEAIN

-740 LESQSIEVR
+740 LESQSLEVR
-749 LLKVSHAFHSGMM
+749 LLQVSHAFHSGMM
-762 QPILG
+762 QPILA
-767 EFKVIA
+767 EFKAIA
-773 GKITYKTPQLDWIS
+773 AKISYKTPQLDWIS

-796 AVTEDYWCQQVR
+796 AVTDDYWCQQVR

-924 EGQDLHQSQE
+924 EEQDLHQSQE
-934 TETLGVPGL
+934 RETLGVPGL
-943 RPTQKQNEIKAES
+943 RPTQKQNETKAES

-963 LISKITGLNPQQ
+963 LISQ
-975 LSLNVSLEADLGLDS
+975 
-990 IMMTQLMNGLLSLIP
+990 
-1005 EENRSQF
+1005 
-1012 SETFSLRHLMQVSNL
+1012 
-1027 QELLTILADW
+1027 
-1037 QQLEED
+1037 
-1043 NQAESLESQLIAL
+1043 
-1056 ISKIT
+1056 IT

-1124 LLQSHTSSPKPQ
+1124 ILQSHTSSPKPQ
-1136 ISNPKPQTKNLKTQS
+1136 ISNPKPQTKNLQPQP

-1213 DAACFAEYQLEVL
+1213 DATCFADYQLEVL

-1277 LSDQIHQLFLGNEH
+1277 LSEQIHQLFLGNEH
-1291 LISDGLSNHVMMRE
+1291 LISDGLSNHVMIRE

-1312 LVAKETPNLPPTL
+1312 IVAKETPNLPPTL

-1371 QNHPLFYNQ
+1371 QKFPLFYNQ
-1380 KYVLSAETTSQL
+1380 KYVLSAETTSKL

-1403 NALLLGAFIKTMSQL
+1403 NALLLGAFLKTMSQL

-1448 AQNLALTFAKPQ
+1448 AQNLALSFAQPE
-1460 SDQDWPTFLSQIQQ
+1460 SEQDWPTFLSQIQQ
-1474 IVQQHIGTGLDRAQ
+1474 TVQQHIGTGLDRAQ

-1495 FRDNITLENGKIP
+1495 FRDNITLEKGKIP
-1508 PHSLYLIQEAL
+1508 PHSLSLIQEAL

-1534 TRYDT
+1534 PQYDA

-1578 DLLLIDQLMTAYV
+1578 DLLLIEQLMTAYV

-1606 IIYHPSSIALNTEIE
+1606 LISHSSSISLNTEIE
-1621 EMLRQI
+1621 EMLRKI
-1627 TSEICHWTIEED
+1627 TSEICHWTIEE
-1639 EISDDLEADLGLDSL
+1639 EETSDDLEADLGLDSL

-1676 NCRTLQEMAVIL
+1676 NCRTLQEMAAIL
-1688 APSQPSILNSYA
+1688 APSQPSIVNSYW

>member
-1 MESHH
+1 MGSHH
-6 QKTELTPLQKAI
+6 QKTELTPLQKAV

-60 LLSRGKEVI
+60 LLSRGKETI

-200 SLAIDTACSS
+200 SLAIDTACST

-275 GIVVLKRFSDAI
+275 GMVVLKRFSDAI

-307 SSGLTVPNGAAQM
+307 SSGLTVPNGSAQM

-427 PTSSL
+427 PTASL

-488 LDDLAQKWVNYL
+488 LDDLAQKWVSYL

-663 VAGVYSLEE
+663 VAGVYSLED

-724 IVISGDKEAIN
+724 IVISGDQEAIN

-740 LESQSIEVR
+740 LESQSLEVR
-749 LLKVSHAFHSGMM
+749 LLQVSHAFHSGMM
-762 QPILG
+762 QPILA
-767 EFKVIA
+767 EFKAIA
-773 GKITYKTPQLDWIS
+773 AKISYKTPQLDWIS

-796 AVTEDYWCQQVR
+796 AVTDDYWCQQVR

-934 TETLGVPGL
+934 RETLGVPGL
-943 RPTQKQNEIKAES
+943 RPTQKQNETKAES

-963 LISKITGLNPQQ
+963 LISQ
-975 LSLNVSLEADLGLDS
+975 
-990 IMMTQLMNGLLSLIP
+990 
-1005 EENRSQF
+1005 
-1012 SETFSLRHLMQVSNL
+1012 
-1027 QELLTILADW
+1027 
-1037 QQLEED
+1037 
-1043 NQAESLESQLIAL
+1043 
-1056 ISKIT
+1056 IT

-1124 LLQSHTSSPKPQ
+1124 ILQSHTSSPKPQ
-1136 ISNPKPQTKNLKTQS
+1136 ISNPKPQTKNLQPQP

-1213 DAACFAEYQLEVL
+1213 DATCFADYQLEVL

-1277 LSDQIHQLFLGNEH
+1277 LSEQIHQLFLGNEH

-1312 LVAKETPNLPPTL
+1312 IVAKETPNLPPTL

-1371 QNHPLFYNQ
+1371 QKFPLFYNQ
-1380 KYVLSAETTSQL
+1380 KYVLSAETTSKL

-1403 NALLLGAFIKTMSQL
+1403 NALLLGAFLKTMSQL

-1448 AQNLALTFAKPQ
+1448 AQNLALSFAKPQ
-1460 SDQDWPTFLSQIQQ
+1460 SEQDWPTFLSQIQQ
-1474 IVQQHIGTGLDRAQ
+1474 TVQQHIGTGLDRAQ

-1495 FRDNITLENGKIP
+1495 FRDNITLEKGKIP
-1508 PHSLYLIQEAL
+1508 PHSLSLIQEAL

-1534 TRYDT
+1534 PQYDA

-1578 DLLLIDQLMTAYV
+1578 DLLLIEQLMTAYV
-1591 SQIEELANLPVQDQV
+1591 SQIEELANLPVQAQV
-1606 IIYHPSSIALNTEIE
+1606 LISHSSSISLNTEIE
-1621 EMLRQI
+1621 EMLRKI
-1627 TSEICHWTIEED
+1627 TSEICHWTIEE
-1639 EISDDLEADLGLDSL
+1639 EETSDDLEADLGLDSL

-1676 NCRTLQEMAVIL
+1676 NCRTLQEMAAIL
-1688 APSQPSILNSYA
+1688 APSQPSIVNSYW

>member
-1 MESHH
+1 MDSHH
-6 QKTELTPLQKAI
+6 QKTELTPLQKAV

-60 LLSRGKEVI
+60 LLSRGKEAI

-137 ENAGIAPQKLTG
+137 ENAGMAPQKLTG

-200 SLAIDTACSS
+200 SLAIDTACST

-275 GIVVLKRFSDAI
+275 GMVVLKRFSDAI
-287 SDGDNILGVIRGSA
+287 RDGDNILGVIRGSA

-307 SSGLTVPNGAAQM
+307 SSGLTVPNGSAQM

-427 PTSSL
+427 PTASL

-724 IVISGDKEAIN
+724 IVISGDQEAIN

-740 LESQSIEVR
+740 VESQSIEVR
-749 LLKVSHAFHSGMM
+749 PLQVSHAFHSGMM
-762 QPILG
+762 QPILA

-773 GKITYKTPQLDWIS
+773 AKISYKTPQLDWIS

-906 WLTVEAPGLRP
+906 WLTVGEPGLRP
-917 TQGTETV
+917 TQETETV
-924 EGQDLHQSQE
+924 EEQDLHQSQE
-934 TETLGVPGL
+934 RETVGVPDL
-943 RPTQKQNEIKAES
+943 RPTQKQNETKAES

-963 LISKITGLNPQQ
+963 LISQ
-975 LSLNVSLEADLGLDS
+975 
-990 IMMTQLMNGLLSLIP
+990 
-1005 EENRSQF
+1005 
-1012 SETFSLRHLMQVSNL
+1012 
-1027 QELLTILADW
+1027 
-1037 QQLEED
+1037 
-1043 NQAESLESQLIAL
+1043 
-1056 ISKIT
+1056 IT

-1124 LLQSHTSSPKPQ
+1124 ILQSHTSSPKPQ
-1136 ISNPKPQTKNLKTQS
+1136 ISNPKPQTKNLKPQP

-1213 DAACFAEYQLEVL
+1213 DATCFADYQLEVL
-1226 ENPIPPEILVKDFT
+1226 ENPIPPEIIVKDFT
-1240 TLTPEEQGEKIEEE
+1240 TLTPDEQGEKIEEE

-1312 LVAKETPNLPPTL
+1312 IVAKETPNLPPTL

-1371 QNHPLFYNQ
+1371 QKSPLFYNQ
-1380 KYVLSAETTSQL
+1380 KYLLSAETTSQL

-1403 NALLLGAFIKTMSQL
+1403 NALLLGAFLKTMSQI

-1425 VISIPTSGRIYPE
+1425 GISIPTSGRIYPE

-1448 AQNLALTFAKPQ
+1448 AQNLALSFAKSQ
-1460 SDQDWPTFLSQIQQ
+1460 SEQDWPTFLSQIQQ
-1474 IVQQHIGTGLDRAQ
+1474 TVQQHIGTGLDRAQ

-1495 FRDNITLENGKIP
+1495 FRDNITLEKGKIP
-1508 PHSLYLIQEAL
+1508 PHSLSLIQEAL

-1534 TRYDT
+1534 PQYDA

-1606 IIYHPSSIALNTEIE
+1606 IISHSSSISLNTEIE
-1621 EMLRQI
+1621 EMLRKI
-1627 TSEICHWTIEED
+1627 TSEICHWTIEE
-1639 EISDDLEADLGLDSL
+1639 EEMSDDLEADLGLDSL

-1676 NCRTLQEMAVIL
+1676 NCRTLQEMAAIL
-1688 APSQPSILNSYA
+1688 APSQPSIVNSYS

>member
-1 MESHH
+1 MDSHH
-6 QKTELTPLQKAI
+6 QKTELTPLQKAV

-104 DQFDPQFFGM
+104 DQFDAQFFGM

-200 SLAIDTACSS
+200 SLAIDTACST

-275 GIVVLKRFSDAI
+275 GMVVLKRFSDAI

-307 SSGLTVPNGAAQM
+307 SSGLTVPNGSAQM

-356 GINNVLCKDRSTD
+356 GINNILCKDRSTD

-415 PDLAAAATALKI
+415 PDLADAATSLKI

-488 LDDLAQKWVNYL
+488 LDDLAQKWVSYL

-511 AFSAN
+511 AFSAH

-635 ALYKL
+635 ALYQL

-663 VAGVYSLEE
+663 VAGVYSLED

-740 LESQSIEVR
+740 LESQSLEVR
-749 LLKVSHAFHSGMM
+749 LLQVSHAFHSGMM
-762 QPILG
+762 QPILA
-767 EFKVIA
+767 EFKAIA
-773 GKITYKTPQLDWIS
+773 AKISYKTPQLDWIS

-796 AVTEDYWCQQVR
+796 AVTDDYWCQQVR

-924 EGQDLHQSQE
+924 EEQDLHQSQE
-934 TETLGVPGL
+934 RETLGVPGL
-943 RPTQKQNEIKAES
+943 RPTQKQNETKAES

-963 LISKITGLNPQQ
+963 LISQ
-975 LSLNVSLEADLGLDS
+975 
-990 IMMTQLMNGLLSLIP
+990 
-1005 EENRSQF
+1005 
-1012 SETFSLRHLMQVSNL
+1012 
-1027 QELLTILADW
+1027 
-1037 QQLEED
+1037 
-1043 NQAESLESQLIAL
+1043 
-1056 ISKIT
+1056 IT

-1124 LLQSHTSSPKPQ
+1124 ILQSHTSSPKPQ
-1136 ISNPKPQTKNLKTQS
+1136 ISNPKPQTKNLQPQP

-1213 DAACFAEYQLEVL
+1213 DATCFADYQLEVL

-1277 LSDQIHQLFLGNEH
+1277 LSEQIHQLFLGNEH

-1312 LVAKETPNLPPTL
+1312 IVAKETPNLPPTL

-1334 QLMNDWQDIEEDRA
+1334 QLMNDWQDLEEDRA

-1371 QNHPLFYNQ
+1371 QKFPLFYNQ
-1380 KYVLSAETTSQL
+1380 KYVLSAETTSKL

-1403 NALLLGAFIKTMSQL
+1403 NALLLGAFLKTMSQL

-1425 VISIPTSGRIYPE
+1425 GISIPTSGRIYPE

-1448 AQNLALTFAKPQ
+1448 AQNLALSFAQPE
-1460 SDQDWPTFLSQIQQ
+1460 SEQDWPTFLSQIQQ
-1474 IVQQHIGTGLDRAQ
+1474 TVQQHIGTGLDRAQ

-1495 FRDNITLENGKIP
+1495 FRDNITLEKGKIP
-1508 PHSLYLIQEAL
+1508 PHSLSLIQEAL

-1534 TRYDT
+1534 PQYDA

-1578 DLLLIDQLMTAYV
+1578 DLLLIEQLMTAYV

-1606 IIYHPSSIALNTEIE
+1606 LISHSSSISLNTEIE
-1621 EMLRQI
+1621 EMLRKI
-1627 TSEICHWTIEED
+1627 TSEICHWTIEE
-1639 EISDDLEADLGLDSL
+1639 EETSDDLEADLGLDSL

-1676 NCRTLQEMAVIL
+1676 NCRTLQEMAAIL
-1688 APSQPSILNSYA
+1688 APSQPSIVNSYW

>member
-1 MESHH
+1 MDSHH
-6 QKTELTPLQKAI
+6 QKTELTPLQKAV

-104 DQFDPQFFGM
+104 DQFDAQFFGM

-200 SLAIDTACSS
+200 SLAIDTACST

-275 GIVVLKRFSDAI
+275 GMVVLKRFSDAI

-307 SSGLTVPNGAAQM
+307 SSGLTVPNGSAQM

-356 GINNVLCKDRSTD
+356 GINNILCKDRSTD

-415 PDLAAAATALKI
+415 PDLADAATSLKI

-488 LDDLAQKWVNYL
+488 LDDLAQKWVSYL

-511 AFSAN
+511 AFSAH

-635 ALYKL
+635 ALYQL

-663 VAGVYSLEE
+663 VAGVYSLED

-740 LESQSIEVR
+740 LESQSLEVR
-749 LLKVSHAFHSGMM
+749 LLQVSHAFHSGMM
-762 QPILG
+762 QPILA
-767 EFKVIA
+767 EFKAIA
-773 GKITYKTPQLDWIS
+773 AKISYKTPQLDWIS

-796 AVTEDYWCQQVR
+796 AVTDDYWCQQVR

-924 EGQDLHQSQE
+924 EEQDLHQSQE
-934 TETLGVPGL
+934 RETLGVPGL
-943 RPTQKQNEIKAES
+943 RPTQKQNETKAES

-963 LISKITGLNPQQ
+963 LISQ
-975 LSLNVSLEADLGLDS
+975 
-990 IMMTQLMNGLLSLIP
+990 
-1005 EENRSQF
+1005 
-1012 SETFSLRHLMQVSNL
+1012 
-1027 QELLTILADW
+1027 
-1037 QQLEED
+1037 
-1043 NQAESLESQLIAL
+1043 
-1056 ISKIT
+1056 IT

-1124 LLQSHTSSPKPQ
+1124 ILQSHTSSPKPQ
-1136 ISNPKPQTKNLKTQS
+1136 ISNPKPQTKNLQPQP

-1213 DAACFAEYQLEVL
+1213 DATCFADYQLEVL

-1240 TLTPEEQGEKIEEE
+1240 TLTPEKQGEKIEEE

-1277 LSDQIHQLFLGNEH
+1277 LSEQIHQLFLGNEH

-1312 LVAKETPNLPPTL
+1312 IVAKETPNLPPTL

-1371 QNHPLFYNQ
+1371 QKFPLFYNQ
-1380 KYVLSAETTSQL
+1380 KYVLSGETTSKL

-1403 NALLLGAFIKTMSQL
+1403 NALLLGAFLKTMSQL

-1448 AQNLALTFAKPQ
+1448 AQNLALSFAQPE
-1460 SDQDWPTFLSQIQQ
+1460 SEQDWPTFLSQIQQ
-1474 IVQQHIGTGLDRAQ
+1474 TVQQHIGTGLDRAQ

-1495 FRDNITLENGKIP
+1495 FRDNITLEKGKIP
-1508 PHSLYLIQEAL
+1508 PHSLSLIQEAL

-1534 TRYDT
+1534 PQYDA

-1578 DLLLIDQLMTAYV
+1578 DLLLIEQLMTAYV

-1606 IIYHPSSIALNTEIE
+1606 LISHSSSISLNTEIE
-1621 EMLRQI
+1621 EMLRKI
-1627 TSEICHWTIEED
+1627 TSEICHWTIEE
-1639 EISDDLEADLGLDSL
+1639 EETSDDLEADLGLDSL

-1676 NCRTLQEMAVIL
+1676 NCRTLQEMAAIL
-1688 APSQPSILNSYA
+1688 APSQPSIVNSYW

>member
-1 MESHH
+1 MDSHH
-6 QKTELTPLQKAI
+6 QKTELTPLQKAV

-104 DQFDPQFFGM
+104 DQFDAQFFGM

-200 SLAIDTACSS
+200 SLAIDTACST

-275 GIVVLKRFSDAI
+275 GMVVLKRFSDAI

-307 SSGLTVPNGAAQM
+307 SSGLTVPNGSAQM

-356 GINNVLCKDRSTD
+356 GINNILCKDRSTD

-415 PDLAAAATALKI
+415 PDLADAATSLKI

-488 LDDLAQKWVNYL
+488 LDDLAQKWVSYL

-635 ALYKL
+635 ALYQL

-663 VAGVYSLEE
+663 VAGVYSLED

-724 IVISGDKEAIN
+724 IVISGDQEAIN

-740 LESQSIEVR
+740 LESQSLEVR
-749 LLKVSHAFHSGMM
+749 LLQVSHAFHSGMM
-762 QPILG
+762 QPILA
-767 EFKVIA
+767 EFKAIA
-773 GKITYKTPQLDWIS
+773 AKISYKTPQLDWIS

-796 AVTEDYWCQQVR
+796 AVTDDYWCQQVR

-924 EGQDLHQSQE
+924 EEQDLHQSQE
-934 TETLGVPGL
+934 RETLGVPGL
-943 RPTQKQNEIKAES
+943 RPTQKQNETKAES

-963 LISKITGLNPQQ
+963 LISQ
-975 LSLNVSLEADLGLDS
+975 
-990 IMMTQLMNGLLSLIP
+990 
-1005 EENRSQF
+1005 
-1012 SETFSLRHLMQVSNL
+1012 
-1027 QELLTILADW
+1027 
-1037 QQLEED
+1037 
-1043 NQAESLESQLIAL
+1043 
-1056 ISKIT
+1056 IT

-1124 LLQSHTSSPKPQ
+1124 ILQSHTSSPKPQ
-1136 ISNPKPQTKNLKTQS
+1136 ISNPKPQTKNLQPQP

-1205 RAQFQIPE
+1205 RAQFHIPE
-1213 DAACFAEYQLEVL
+1213 DATCFADYQLEVL

-1277 LSDQIHQLFLGNEH
+1277 LSEQIHQLFLGNEH

-1312 LVAKETPNLPPTL
+1312 IVAKETPNLPPTL

-1371 QNHPLFYNQ
+1371 QKFPLFYNQ
-1380 KYVLSAETTSQL
+1380 KYVLSAETTSKL

-1403 NALLLGAFIKTMSQL
+1403 NALLLGAFLKTMSQL

-1448 AQNLALTFAKPQ
+1448 AQNLALSFAKPQ
-1460 SDQDWPTFLSQIQQ
+1460 SEQDWPTFLSQIQQ
-1474 IVQQHIGTGLDRAQ
+1474 TVQQHIGTGLDRAQ

-1495 FRDNITLENGKIP
+1495 FRDNITLEKGKIP
-1508 PHSLYLIQEAL
+1508 PHSLSLIQEAL

-1534 TRYDT
+1534 PQYDA

-1578 DLLLIDQLMTAYV
+1578 DLLLIEQLMTAYV
-1591 SQIEELANLPVQDQV
+1591 SQIEELANLPVQAQV
-1606 IIYHPSSIALNTEIE
+1606 LISHSSSISLNTEIE
-1621 EMLRQI
+1621 EMLRKI
-1627 TSEICHWTIEED
+1627 TSEICHWTIEE
-1639 EISDDLEADLGLDSL
+1639 EETSDDLEADLGLDSL

-1676 NCRTLQEMAVIL
+1676 NCRTLQEMAAIL
-1688 APSQPSILNSYA
+1688 APSQPSIVNSYW

>member
-1 MESHH
+1 MGSHH
-6 QKTELTPLQKAI
+6 QKTELTPLQKAV

-104 DQFDPQFFGM
+104 DQFDAQFFGM

-200 SLAIDTACSS
+200 SLAIDTACST

-275 GIVVLKRFSDAI
+275 GMVVLKRFSDAI

-307 SSGLTVPNGAAQM
+307 SSGLTVPNGSAQM

-356 GINNVLCKDRSTD
+356 GINNILCKDRSTD

-415 PDLAAAATALKI
+415 PDLADAATSLKI

-488 LDDLAQKWVNYL
+488 LDDLAQKWVSYL

-551 VFSQAVAK
+551 VFSQTVEK

-663 VAGVYSLEE
+663 VAGVYSLED

-724 IVISGDKEAIN
+724 IVISGDQEAIN

-740 LESQSIEVR
+740 LESQSLEVR
-749 LLKVSHAFHSGMM
+749 LLQVSHAFHSGMM
-762 QPILG
+762 QPILA
-767 EFKVIA
+767 EFKAIA
-773 GKITYKTPQLDWIS
+773 AKISYKTPQLDWIS

-796 AVTEDYWCQQVR
+796 AVTDDYWCQQVR

-924 EGQDLHQSQE
+924 EEQDLHQSQE
-934 TETLGVPGL
+934 RETLGVPGL
-943 RPTQKQNEIKAES
+943 RPTQKQNETKAES

-963 LISKITGLNPQQ
+963 LISQ
-975 LSLNVSLEADLGLDS
+975 
-990 IMMTQLMNGLLSLIP
+990 
-1005 EENRSQF
+1005 
-1012 SETFSLRHLMQVSNL
+1012 
-1027 QELLTILADW
+1027 
-1037 QQLEED
+1037 
-1043 NQAESLESQLIAL
+1043 
-1056 ISKIT
+1056 IT

-1124 LLQSHTSSPKPQ
+1124 ILQSHTSSPKPQ
-1136 ISNPKPQTKNLKTQS
+1136 ISNPKPQTKNLQPQP

-1213 DAACFAEYQLEVL
+1213 DATCFADYQLEVL

-1277 LSDQIHQLFLGNEH
+1277 LSEQIHQLFLGNEH
-1291 LISDGLSNHVMMRE
+1291 LISDGLSNHVMIRE

-1312 LVAKETPNLPPTL
+1312 IVAKETPNLPPTL

-1371 QNHPLFYNQ
+1371 QKFPLFYNQ
-1380 KYVLSAETTSQL
+1380 KYVLSAETTSKL

-1403 NALLLGAFIKTMSQL
+1403 NALLLGAFLKTMSQL

-1448 AQNLALTFAKPQ
+1448 AQNLALSFAQPE
-1460 SDQDWPTFLSQIQQ
+1460 SEQDWPTFLSQIQQ
-1474 IVQQHIGTGLDRAQ
+1474 TVQQHIGTGLDRAQ

-1495 FRDNITLENGKIP
+1495 FRDNITLEKGKIP
-1508 PHSLYLIQEAL
+1508 PHSLSLIQEAL

-1534 TRYDT
+1534 PQYDA

-1578 DLLLIDQLMTAYV
+1578 DLLLIEQLMTAYV

-1606 IIYHPSSIALNTEIE
+1606 LISHSSSISLNTEIE
-1621 EMLRQI
+1621 EMLRKI
-1627 TSEICHWTIEED
+1627 TSEICHWTIEE
-1639 EISDDLEADLGLDSL
+1639 EETSDDLEADLGLDSL

-1676 NCRTLQEMAVIL
+1676 NCRTLQEMAAIL
-1688 APSQPSILNSYA
+1688 APSQPSIVNSYW

>member
-1 MESHH
+1 MGSHH
-6 QKTELTPLQKAI
+6 QKTELTPLQKAV

-104 DQFDPQFFGM
+104 DQFDAQFFGM

-200 SLAIDTACSS
+200 SLAIDTACST

-275 GIVVLKRFSDAI
+275 GMVVLKRFSDAI

-307 SSGLTVPNGAAQM
+307 SSGLTVPNGSAQM

-427 PTSSL
+427 PTASL

-488 LDDLAQKWVNYL
+488 LDDLAQKWVSYL

-663 VAGVYSLEE
+663 VAGVYSLED

-724 IVISGDKEAIN
+724 IVISGDQEAIN

-740 LESQSIEVR
+740 LESQSLEVR
-749 LLKVSHAFHSGMM
+749 LLQVSHAFHSGMM
-762 QPILG
+762 QPILA
-767 EFKVIA
+767 EFKAIA
-773 GKITYKTPQLDWIS
+773 AKISYKTPQLDWIS

-796 AVTEDYWCQQVR
+796 AVTDDYWCQQVR

-924 EGQDLHQSQE
+924 EEQDLHQSQE
-934 TETLGVPGL
+934 RETLGVPGL
-943 RPTQKQNEIKAES
+943 RPTQKQNETKAES

-963 LISKITGLNPQQ
+963 LISQ
-975 LSLNVSLEADLGLDS
+975 
-990 IMMTQLMNGLLSLIP
+990 
-1005 EENRSQF
+1005 
-1012 SETFSLRHLMQVSNL
+1012 
-1027 QELLTILADW
+1027 
-1037 QQLEED
+1037 
-1043 NQAESLESQLIAL
+1043 
-1056 ISKIT
+1056 IT

-1124 LLQSHTSSPKPQ
+1124 ILQSHTSSPKPQ
-1136 ISNPKPQTKNLKTQS
+1136 ISNPKPQTKNLQPQP

-1213 DAACFAEYQLEVL
+1213 DATCFADYQLEVL

-1277 LSDQIHQLFLGNEH
+1277 LSEQIHQLFLGNEH

-1312 LVAKETPNLPPTL
+1312 IVAKETPNLPPTL

-1361 RWQPKQQKNA
+1361 RWQPKQQKNT
-1371 QNHPLFYNQ
+1371 QKFPLFYNQ

-1403 NALLLGAFIKTMSQL
+1403 NALLLGAFLKTMSQL

-1425 VISIPTSGRIYPE
+1425 GISIPTSGRIYPE

-1448 AQNLALTFAKPQ
+1448 AQNLALSFAQPE
-1460 SDQDWPTFLSQIQQ
+1460 SEQDWPTFLSQIQQ
-1474 IVQQHIGTGLDRAQ
+1474 TVQQHIGTGLDRAQ

-1495 FRDNITLENGKIP
+1495 FRDNITLEKGKIP
-1508 PHSLYLIQEAL
+1508 PHSLSLIQEAL

-1534 TRYDT
+1534 PQYDA

-1578 DLLLIDQLMTAYV
+1578 DLLLIEQLMTAYV

-1606 IIYHPSSIALNTEIE
+1606 LISHSSSISLNTEIE
-1621 EMLRQI
+1621 EMLRKI
-1627 TSEICHWTIEED
+1627 TSEICHWTIEE
-1639 EISDDLEADLGLDSL
+1639 EETSDDLEADLGLDSL

-1676 NCRTLQEMAVIL
+1676 NCRTLQEMAAIL
-1688 APSQPSILNSYA
+1688 APSQPSIVNSYW

>member
-1 MESHH
+1 MDSHH
-6 QKTELTPLQKAI
+6 QKTELTPLQKAV

-104 DQFDPQFFGM
+104 DQFDAQFFGM

-200 SLAIDTACSS
+200 SLAIDTACST

-275 GIVVLKRFSDAI
+275 GMVVLKRFSDAI

-307 SSGLTVPNGAAQM
+307 SSGLTVPNGSAQM

-356 GINNVLCKDRSTD
+356 GINNILCKDRSTD

-415 PDLAAAATALKI
+415 PDLADAATSLKI

-488 LDDLAQKWVNYL
+488 LDDLAQKWVSYL

-511 AFSAN
+511 AFSAH

-635 ALYKL
+635 ALYQL

-663 VAGVYSLEE
+663 VAGVYSLED

-740 LESQSIEVR
+740 LESQSLEVR
-749 LLKVSHAFHSGMM
+749 LLQVSHAFHSGMM
-762 QPILG
+762 QPILA
-767 EFKVIA
+767 EFKAIA
-773 GKITYKTPQLDWIS
+773 AKISYKTPQLDWIS

-796 AVTEDYWCQQVR
+796 AVTDDYWCQQVR

-924 EGQDLHQSQE
+924 EEQDLHQSQE
-934 TETLGVPGL
+934 RETLGVPGL
-943 RPTQKQNEIKAES
+943 RPTQKQNETKAES

-963 LISKITGLNPQQ
+963 LISQ
-975 LSLNVSLEADLGLDS
+975 
-990 IMMTQLMNGLLSLIP
+990 
-1005 EENRSQF
+1005 
-1012 SETFSLRHLMQVSNL
+1012 
-1027 QELLTILADW
+1027 
-1037 QQLEED
+1037 
-1043 NQAESLESQLIAL
+1043 
-1056 ISKIT
+1056 IT

-1124 LLQSHTSSPKPQ
+1124 ILQSHTSSPKPQ
-1136 ISNPKPQTKNLKTQS
+1136 ISNPKPQTKNLQPQP

-1213 DAACFAEYQLEVL
+1213 DATCFADYQLEVL

-1240 TLTPEEQGEKIEEE
+1240 TLTPEKQGEKIEEE

-1277 LSDQIHQLFLGNEH
+1277 LSEQIHQLFLGNEH

-1312 LVAKETPNLPPTL
+1312 IVAKETPNLPPTL

-1371 QNHPLFYNQ
+1371 QKFPLFYNQ
-1380 KYVLSAETTSQL
+1380 KYVLSAETTSKL

-1403 NALLLGAFIKTMSQL
+1403 NALLLGAFLKTMSQL

-1448 AQNLALTFAKPQ
+1448 AQNLALSFAQPE
-1460 SDQDWPTFLSQIQQ
+1460 SEQDWPTFLSQIQQ
-1474 IVQQHIGTGLDRAQ
+1474 TVQQHIGTGLDRAQ

-1495 FRDNITLENGKIP
+1495 FRDNITLEKGKIP
-1508 PHSLYLIQEAL
+1508 PHSLSLIQEAL

-1534 TRYDT
+1534 PQYDA

-1578 DLLLIDQLMTAYV
+1578 DLLLIEQLMTAYV

-1606 IIYHPSSIALNTEIE
+1606 LISHSSSISLNTEIE
-1621 EMLRQI
+1621 EMLRKI
-1627 TSEICHWTIEED
+1627 TSEICHWTIEE
-1639 EISDDLEADLGLDSL
+1639 EETSDDLEADLGLDSL

-1676 NCRTLQEMAVIL
+1676 NCRTLQEMAAIL
-1688 APSQPSILNSYA
+1688 APSQPSIVNSYW

>member
-1 MESHH
+1 MDSHH
-6 QKTELTPLQKAI
+6 QKTELTPLQKAV

-104 DQFDPQFFGM
+104 DQFDAQFFGM

-200 SLAIDTACSS
+200 SLAIDTACST

-275 GIVVLKRFSDAI
+275 GMVVLKRFSDAI

-307 SSGLTVPNGAAQM
+307 SSGLTVPNGSAQM

-356 GINNVLCKDRSTD
+356 GINNILCKDRSTD

-415 PDLAAAATALKI
+415 PDLADAATSLKI

-488 LDDLAQKWVNYL
+488 LDDLAQKWVSYL

-511 AFSAN
+511 AFSAH

-663 VAGVYSLEE
+663 VAGVYSLED

-724 IVISGDKEAIN
+724 IVISGDQEAIN

-740 LESQSIEVR
+740 LESQSLEVR
-749 LLKVSHAFHSGMM
+749 LLQVSHAFHSGMM
-762 QPILG
+762 QPILA
-767 EFKVIA
+767 EFKAIA
-773 GKITYKTPQLDWIS
+773 AKISYKTPQLDWIS

-796 AVTEDYWCQQVR
+796 AVTDDYWCQQVR

-924 EGQDLHQSQE
+924 EEQDLHQSQE
-934 TETLGVPGL
+934 RETLGVPGL
-943 RPTQKQNEIKAES
+943 RPTQKQNETKAES

-963 LISKITGLNPQQ
+963 LISQ
-975 LSLNVSLEADLGLDS
+975 
-990 IMMTQLMNGLLSLIP
+990 
-1005 EENRSQF
+1005 
-1012 SETFSLRHLMQVSNL
+1012 
-1027 QELLTILADW
+1027 
-1037 QQLEED
+1037 
-1043 NQAESLESQLIAL
+1043 
-1056 ISKIT
+1056 IT

-1124 LLQSHTSSPKPQ
+1124 ILQSHTSSPKPQ
-1136 ISNPKPQTKNLKTQS
+1136 ISNPKPQTKNLQPQP

-1213 DAACFAEYQLEVL
+1213 DATCFADYQLEVL

-1240 TLTPEEQGEKIEEE
+1240 TLTPEKQGEKIEEE

-1277 LSDQIHQLFLGNEH
+1277 LSEQIHQLFLGNEH

-1312 LVAKETPNLPPTL
+1312 IVAKETPNLPPTL

-1334 QLMNDWQDIEEDRA
+1334 QLMNDWQDLEEDRA

-1371 QNHPLFYNQ
+1371 QKFPLFYNQ
-1380 KYVLSAETTSQL
+1380 KYVLSAETTSKL

-1403 NALLLGAFIKTMSQL
+1403 NALLLGAFLKTMSQL

-1448 AQNLALTFAKPQ
+1448 AQNLALSFAKPQ
-1460 SDQDWPTFLSQIQQ
+1460 SEQDWPTFLSQIQQ
-1474 IVQQHIGTGLDRAQ
+1474 TVQQHIGTGLDRAQ

-1495 FRDNITLENGKIP
+1495 FRDNITLEKGKIP
-1508 PHSLYLIQEAL
+1508 PHSLSLIQEAL

-1534 TRYDT
+1534 PQYDA

-1578 DLLLIDQLMTAYV
+1578 DLLLIEQLMTAYV

-1606 IIYHPSSIALNTEIE
+1606 LISHSSSISLNTEIE
-1621 EMLRQI
+1621 EMLRKI
-1627 TSEICHWTIEED
+1627 TSEICHWTIEE
-1639 EISDDLEADLGLDSL
+1639 EETSDDLEADLGLDSL

-1676 NCRTLQEMAVIL
+1676 NCRTLQEMAAIL
-1688 APSQPSILNSYA
+1688 APSQPSIVNSYW

>member
-1 MESHH
+1 MDSHH
-6 QKTELTPLQKAI
+6 QKTELTPLQKAV

-200 SLAIDTACSS
+200 SLAIDTACST

-275 GIVVLKRFSDAI
+275 GMVVLKRFSDAI

-427 PTSSL
+427 PTASL

-488 LDDLAQKWVNYL
+488 LDDLAQKWVNHL

-544 QKQPCLN
+544 QKQACLN

-604 LEKSL
+604 LEQSL

-693 AAIFAPI
+693 AAIFASI

-724 IVISGDKEAIN
+724 IVISGDQEAIN

-749 LLKVSHAFHSGMM
+749 LLQVSHAFHSRMM

-773 GKITYKTPQLDWIS
+773 AKISYKTPQLDWIS

-816 IETLASQGYNLFIEI
+816 IETLATQGYNLFIEI

-879 IDWNGFD
+879 IDWNGYD

-906 WLTVEAPGLRP
+906 WLTVGEPSLRL
-917 TQGTETV
+917 TQETETV
-924 EGQDLHQSQE
+924 EEQDLHQSQE
-934 TETLGVPGL
+934 RETVGVPDL
-943 RPTQKQNEIKAES
+943 RPTQKQDETKAES

-963 LISKITGLNPQQ
+963 LISQ
-975 LSLNVSLEADLGLDS
+975 
-990 IMMTQLMNGLLSLIP
+990 
-1005 EENRSQF
+1005 
-1012 SETFSLRHLMQVSNL
+1012 
-1027 QELLTILADW
+1027 
-1037 QQLEED
+1037 
-1043 NQAESLESQLIAL
+1043 
-1056 ISKIT
+1056 IT

-1124 LLQSHTSSPKPQ
+1124 ILQSHTSSPKSQ
-1136 ISNPKPQTKNLKTQS
+1136 ISNPKLQTKNLKTQP

-1205 RAQFQIPE
+1205 RAQFQISE
-1213 DAACFAEYQLEVL
+1213 DATCFADYQLEVL
-1226 ENPIPPEILVKDFT
+1226 ENPIPPEIIVKDFT
-1240 TLTPEEQGEKIEEE
+1240 TLTPDEQGEKIEEE

-1291 LISDGLSNHVMMRE
+1291 LISDGLSNHVIIRE

-1312 LVAKETPNLPPTL
+1312 IVAKETPNLPPTL

-1361 RWQPKQQKNA
+1361 RWQPKQQKNT
-1371 QNHPLFYNQ
+1371 QKFPLFYNQ

-1403 NALLLGAFIKTMSQL
+1403 NALLLGAFLKTMSQL

-1425 VISIPTSGRIYPE
+1425 GISIPTSGRIYPE

-1448 AQNLALTFAKPQ
+1448 AQNLALSFAKPQ
-1460 SDQDWPTFLSQIQQ
+1460 SEQDWPTFLSQIQQ
-1474 IVQQHIGTGLDRAQ
+1474 TVQQHIGTGLDRAQ

-1495 FRDNITLENGKIP
+1495 FRDNITLEKGKIP
-1508 PHSLYLIQEAL
+1508 PHSLSLIQEAL

-1534 TRYDT
+1534 PQYDA

-1606 IIYHPSSIALNTEIE
+1606 IISHSFSISLNTEIE

-1676 NCRTLQEMAVIL
+1676 NCRTLQEMAAIL
-1688 APSQPSILNSYA
+1688 APSQPSILNSYR